1 MEKYILEL
9 KDIKKDYKLAD
20 NVVPALKGVSI
31 AFRHNEF
38 VSILGPSGCG
48 KTTLLNIIGGLDQYT
63 SGDLFIKGQSTKK
76 FRSGDWDTYRNHSIG
91 FVFQSYN
98 LIPHLT
104 VLGNVELALTLAGIS
119 SKERKKRAM
128 AVLERVGLKNE
139 YKKRPNQLS
148 GGQMQRVAIARA
160 LVNNPEILLADEPTG
175 ALDSKTSVEV
185 MELIKDISKERLVIM
200 VTHNNEIAQKYS
212 SRIIKLLDGKVVDDN
227 NPPSENE
234 KAIDRV
240 VSTLLINE
248 PNLSKKEQKL
258 QKNDKKV
265 FKKKKS
271 SMSIFTA
278 FMLSLKNLI
287 TKKGRTIL
295 TSVAGSIGII
305 GVALVLA
312 ISNGFTNYINK
323 MQTDTLGGYPIAV
336 STVAIDYSSLNSF
349 MGQDNKVGTEKDDDS
364 IGVYNPSTIIAK
376 LGNYN
381 FISDKFVNYI
391 NNYIEED
398 NKKGDKKSLSSVQFT
413 YATNLKILTEGKD
426 GIVFVDT
433 TPTTSSIYGTTS
445 SLFYEGL
452 DEKDFVLS
460 NYDIVEGK
468 YPENKN
474 EVLLVLNSTGALS
487 TDMLNNLGINFS
499 VNEAGEY
506 NRILYSD
513 IIGKTYKL
521 VTNDDYYKPVYD
533 GEGNLT
539 DFSTIAKSDYQTV
552 YDGASETLSICGVM
566 KPREDIVVEVF
577 DAGVMYLPELA
588 SFYQETCKNSTI
600 VQKSVAD
607 GKFYV
612 PFTVDI
618 SELKGFGL
626 GIQNFNT
633 PAEIVGFVKSAF
645 DIDMTAQ
652 EAMNLGLQ
660 MVGASTIPT
669 GIYLYPKDFEGKAEV
684 LKLIDDWNN
693 SEDGAHNKIIYTDAT
708 EVLTG
713 TLGELINIISY
724 VLIAFAAISLLVSS
738 IMIGIITYVSVVE
751 RTKEIGV
758 LRSIGA
764 RKRDIA
770 RVFNAETFIVGFA
783 AGIIGVVLTFILCF
797 PVNAII
803 ASVSGLKNIAVLKFS
818 HALLLIAVSFVLTLI
833 SGLIP
838 ARIASKKDPVVAL
851 RSE

>member
-1 MEKYILEL
+1 MGKYILEL

-20 NVVPALKGVSI
+20 NVVPALKGVSM

-48 KTTLLNIIGGLDQYT
+48 KTTMLNIIGGLDQYT
-63 SGDLFIKGQSTKK
+63 SGDLIIKGQSTKK
-76 FRSGDWDTYRNHSIG
+76 FKGGDWDTYRNHSIG

-98 LIPHLT
+98 LIPHLS

-119 SKERKKRAM
+119 SKERKQRAM

-139 YKKRPNQLS
+139 CKKRPNQLS

-175 ALDSKTSVEV
+175 ALDSKTSVQI
-185 MELIKDISKERLVIM
+185 MELIKEISKERLVIM
-200 VTHNNEIAQKYS
+200 VTHNTELAEKYS
-212 SRIIKLLDGKVVDDN
+212 SRIIKLLDGKVIDDS
-227 NPPSENE
+227 NPPSENDDALE
-234 KAIDRV
+234 RIIE
-240 VSTLLINE
+240 TLPQNAQ
-248 PNLSKKEQKL
+248 NL
-258 QKNDKKV
+258 QKNDKKA

-271 SMSIFTA
+271 SMSVFTA

-336 STVAIDYSSLNSF
+336 STVAIDYSSLSSF
-349 MGQDNKVGTEKDDDS
+349 MGESNKVGTSEEEGS
-364 IGVYNPSTIIAK
+364 FGVYNPSTIIAK
-376 LGNYN
+376 MGNYN
-381 FISDKFVNYI
+381 FISDKFVKYI
-391 NNYIEED
+391 NDYIEED
-398 NKKGDKKSLSSVQFT
+398 NKKGDRKSLSSVQFT
-413 YATNLKILTEGKD
+413 YATNLKVLTEGSE
-426 GIVFVDT
+426 GVVFVDT
-433 TPTTSSIYGTTS
+433 KPTTSSIYGTSS

-452 DEKDFVLS
+452 SDKDFVLS

-487 TDMLNNLGINFS
+487 TDMLTKLGIAVS
-499 VNEAGEY
+499 VNSEGEY
-506 NRILYSD
+506 ERILYSD
-513 IIGKTYKL
+513 VIGKTYK
-521 VTNDDYYKPVYD
+521 VISNDTYYTPVYD
-533 GEGNLT
+533 SEGNVT
-539 DFSTIAKSDYQTV
+539 EFSTLAKADYQTAF
-552 YDGASETLSICGVM
+552 DGASETLSICGVM

-577 DAGVMYLPELA
+577 DAGIMYLPELA
-588 SFYQETCKNSTI
+588 TSYQQDCKNSLI
-600 VQKSVAD
+600 VQKSIDD

-626 GIQNFNT
+626 GIQNFNK
-633 PAEIVGFVKSAF
+633 PAEIVGFVKSSF
-645 DIDMTAQ
+645 DIDMTAE
-652 EAMNLGLQ
+652 EATNLGLQ

-669 GIYLYPKDFEGKAEV
+669 GIYLYPKNFDGKAEV
-684 LKLIDDWNN
+684 LKLIDDWNA
-693 SEDGAHNKIIYTDAT
+693 SENGAHNKIVYTDAT

-770 RVFNAETFIVGFA
+770 RVFNAETFIIGLFA
-783 AGIIGVVLTFILCF
+783 GLIGVVLTYILCF

-803 ASVSGLKNIAVLKFS
+803 AKVSGGLKNIAVLKFD
-818 HALLLIAVSFVLTLI
+818 HALILIAVSFVLTLI

>member
-1 MEKYILEL
+1 MGKYILEL

-20 NVVPALKGVSI
+20 NVVPALKGVSM

-48 KTTLLNIIGGLDQYT
+48 KTTMLNIIGGLDQYT
-63 SGDLFIKGQSTKK
+63 SGDLIIKGQSTKK
-76 FRSGDWDTYRNHSIG
+76 FKGGDWDTYRNHSIG

-98 LIPHLT
+98 LIPHLS

-119 SKERKKRAM
+119 SKERKQRAM
-128 AVLERVGLKNE
+128 VVLERVGLKNE
-139 YKKRPNQLS
+139 CKKRPNQLS

-175 ALDSKTSVEV
+175 ALDSKTSVQI
-185 MELIKDISKERLVIM
+185 MELIKEISKERLVIM
-200 VTHNNEIAQKYS
+200 VTHNTELAEKYS
-212 SRIIKLLDGKVVDDN
+212 SRIIKLLDGKVVDDS
-227 NPPSENE
+227 NPPSENDDALE
-234 KAIDRV
+234 RIIE
-240 VSTLLINE
+240 TLPQNAQ
-248 PNLSKKEQKL
+248 NL
-258 QKNDKKV
+258 QKNDKKA

-271 SMSIFTA
+271 SMSVFTA

-336 STVAIDYSSLNSF
+336 STVAIDYSSLSSF
-349 MGQDNKVGTEKDDDS
+349 MGESNKVGTSEEEGS
-364 IGVYNPSTIIAK
+364 FGVYNPSTIIAK
-376 LGNYN
+376 MGNYN
-381 FISDKFVNYI
+381 FISDKFVKYI
-391 NNYIEED
+391 NDYIEED
-398 NKKGDKKSLSSVQFT
+398 NKKGDRKSLSSVQFT
-413 YATNLKILTEGKD
+413 YATNLKVLTEGSE
-426 GIVFVDT
+426 GIIFVDT
-433 TPTTSSIYGTTS
+433 KPTTSSIYGTSS

-452 DEKDFVLS
+452 ADKDFVLS

-487 TDMLNNLGINFS
+487 TDMLTKLGIAVS
-499 VNEAGEY
+499 VNSEGEY
-506 NRILYSD
+506 ERILYSD
-513 IIGKTYKL
+513 VIGKTYK
-521 VTNDDYYKPVYD
+521 VISNDTYYTPVYD
-533 GEGNLT
+533 SEGNVT
-539 DFSTIAKSDYQTV
+539 EFSTLAKADYQTAF
-552 YDGASETLSICGVM
+552 DGASETLSICGVM

-577 DAGVMYLPELA
+577 DSGIMYLPELA
-588 SFYQETCKNSTI
+588 TSYQQECKNSLI
-600 VQKSVAD
+600 VKKSIED

-633 PAEIVGFVKSAF
+633 PAEIVGFVKSSF
-645 DIDMTAQ
+645 DIDMTAE
-652 EAMNLGLQ
+652 EATNLGLQ

-669 GIYLYPKDFEGKAEV
+669 GIYLYPKDFDGKAEV
-684 LKLIDDWNN
+684 LKLIDDWNA
-693 SEDGAHNKIIYTDAT
+693 SENGAHNKIVYTDAT

-770 RVFNAETFIVGFA
+770 RVFNAETFIIGLFA
-783 AGIIGVVLTFILCF
+783 GLIGVVLTYILCF

-803 ASVSGLKNIAVLKFS
+803 AKVSGGLKNIAVLKFD
-818 HALLLIAVSFVLTLI
+818 HALILIAVSFVLTLI

>member
-1 MEKYILEL
+1 MGKYILEL

-20 NVVPALKGVSI
+20 NVVPALKGVSM

-48 KTTLLNIIGGLDQYT
+48 KTTMLNIIGGLDQYT
-63 SGDLFIKGQSTKK
+63 SGDLIIKGQSTKK
-76 FRSGDWDTYRNHSIG
+76 FKGGDWDTYRNHSIG
-91 FVFQSYN
+91 FVFQGYN
-98 LIPHLT
+98 LIPHLS

-119 SKERKKRAM
+119 SKERKQRAM

-139 YKKRPNQLS
+139 CKKRPNQLS

-175 ALDSKTSVEV
+175 ALDSKTSVQI
-185 MELIKDISKERLVIM
+185 MELIKEISKERLVIM
-200 VTHNNEIAQKYS
+200 VTHNTELAEKYS
-212 SRIIKLLDGKVVDDN
+212 SRIIKLLDGKVIDDS
-227 NPPSENE
+227 NPPSENDDALE
-234 KAIDRV
+234 RIIE
-240 VSTLLINE
+240 TLPQNAQ
-248 PNLSKKEQKL
+248 NL
-258 QKNDKKV
+258 QKNDKKA

-271 SMSIFTA
+271 SMSVFTA

-336 STVAIDYSSLNSF
+336 STVAIDYSSLSSF
-349 MGQDNKVGTEKDDDS
+349 MGESNKVGTSEEEGS
-364 IGVYNPSTIIAK
+364 FGVYNPSTIIAK
-376 LGNYN
+376 MGNYN
-381 FISDKFVNYI
+381 FISDKFVKYI
-391 NNYIEED
+391 NDYIEED
-398 NKKGDKKSLSSVQFT
+398 NKKGDRKSLSSVQFT
-413 YATNLKILTEGKD
+413 YATNLKVLTEGSE
-426 GIVFVDT
+426 GIIFVDT
-433 TPTTSSIYGTTS
+433 KPTTSSIYGTSS

-452 DEKDFVLS
+452 ADKDFVLS

-487 TDMLNNLGINFS
+487 TDMLTKLGIAVS
-499 VNEAGEY
+499 VNSEGEY
-506 NRILYSD
+506 ERILYSD
-513 IIGKTYKL
+513 VIGKTYK
-521 VTNDDYYKPVYD
+521 VISNDTYYTPVYD
-533 GEGNLT
+533 SEGNVT
-539 DFSTIAKSDYQTV
+539 EFSTLAKADYQTAF
-552 YDGASETLSICGVM
+552 DGASETLSICGVM
-566 KPREDIVVEVF
+566 KPRKDIVVEVF
-577 DAGVMYLPELA
+577 DAGIMYLPELA
-588 SFYQETCKNSTI
+588 TSYQQDCKNSLI
-600 VQKSVAD
+600 VQKSIDD

-633 PAEIVGFVKSAF
+633 PAEIVGFVKSSF
-645 DIDMTAQ
+645 DIDMTAE
-652 EAMNLGLQ
+652 EATNLGLQ

-669 GIYLYPKDFEGKAEV
+669 GIYLYPKDFDGKAEV
-684 LKLIDDWNN
+684 LKLIDDWNA
-693 SEDGAHNKIIYTDAT
+693 SENGAHNKIVYTDAT

-770 RVFNAETFIVGFA
+770 RVFNAETFIIGLFA
-783 AGIIGVVLTFILCF
+783 GLIGVVLTYILCF

-803 ASVSGLKNIAVLKFS
+803 AKVSGGLKNIAVLKFD
-818 HALLLIAVSFVLTLI
+818 HALILIAVSFVLTLI

>member
-1 MEKYILEL
+1 MGKYILEL

-20 NVVPALKGVSI
+20 NVVPALKGVSM

-48 KTTLLNIIGGLDQYT
+48 KTTMLNIIGGLDQYT
-63 SGDLFIKGQSTKK
+63 SGDLIIKGQSTKK
-76 FRSGDWDTYRNHSIG
+76 FKGGDWDTYRNHSIG

-98 LIPHLT
+98 LIPHLS

-119 SKERKKRAM
+119 SKERKQRAM
-128 AVLERVGLKNE
+128 AVIERVGLKNE
-139 YKKRPNQLS
+139 CKKRPNQLS

-175 ALDSKTSVEV
+175 ALDSKTSVQI
-185 MELIKDISKERLVIM
+185 MELIKEISKERLVIM
-200 VTHNNEIAQKYS
+200 VTHNTELAEKYS
-212 SRIIKLLDGKVVDDN
+212 SRIIKLLDGKVIDDS
-227 NPPSENE
+227 NPPSENDDALE
-234 KAIDRV
+234 RIIE
-240 VSTLLINE
+240 TLPQNAQ
-248 PNLSKKEQKL
+248 NL
-258 QKNDKKV
+258 QKNDKKA

-271 SMSIFTA
+271 SMSVFTA

-336 STVAIDYSSLNSF
+336 STVAIDYSSLSSF
-349 MGQDNKVGTEKDDDS
+349 MGESNKVGTSEEEGS
-364 IGVYNPSTIIAK
+364 FGVYNPSTIIAK
-376 LGNYN
+376 MGNYN
-381 FISDKFVNYI
+381 FISDKFVKYI
-391 NNYIEED
+391 NDYIEED
-398 NKKGDKKSLSSVQFT
+398 NKKGDRKSLSSIQFT
-413 YATNLKILTEGKD
+413 YATNLKVLTEGSE
-426 GIVFVDT
+426 GVIFVDT
-433 TPTTSSIYGTTS
+433 KPTTSSIYGTSS

-452 DEKDFVLS
+452 ADKDFVLS

-487 TDMLNNLGINFS
+487 TDMLTKLGIAVS
-499 VNEAGEY
+499 VNSEGEY
-506 NRILYSD
+506 ERILYSD
-513 IIGKTYKL
+513 VVGKTYK
-521 VTNDDYYKPVYD
+521 VISNDTYYTPVYD
-533 GEGNLT
+533 SEGNVT
-539 DFSTIAKSDYQTV
+539 EFSTLAKADYQTAF
-552 YDGASETLSICGVM
+552 DGASETLSICGVM
-566 KPREDIVVEVF
+566 KPRKDIVVEVF
-577 DAGVMYLPELA
+577 DAGIMYLPELA
-588 SFYQETCKNSTI
+588 TSYQQDCKNSLI
-600 VQKSVAD
+600 VQKSIDD

-633 PAEIVGFVKSAF
+633 PAEIVGFVKSSF
-645 DIDMTAQ
+645 DIDMTAE
-652 EAMNLGLQ
+652 EATNLGLQ

-669 GIYLYPKDFEGKAEV
+669 GIYLYPKNFDGKAEV
-684 LKLIDDWNN
+684 LKLIDDWNA
-693 SEDGAHNKIIYTDAT
+693 SENGAHNKIVYTDAT

-770 RVFNAETFIVGFA
+770 RVFNAETFIIGLFA
-783 AGIIGVVLTFILCF
+783 GLIGVVLTYILCF

-803 ASVSGLKNIAVLKFS
+803 AKVSGGLKNIAVLKFD
-818 HALLLIAVSFVLTLI
+818 HALILIAVSFVLTLI

>member
-1 MEKYILEL
+1 MGKYILEL

-20 NVVPALKGVSI
+20 NVVPALKGVSM

-48 KTTLLNIIGGLDQYT
+48 KTTMLNIIGGLDQYT
-63 SGDLFIKGQSTKK
+63 SGDLIIKGQSTKK
-76 FRSGDWDTYRNHSIG
+76 FKGGDWDTYRNHSIG

-98 LIPHLT
+98 LIPHLS

-119 SKERKKRAM
+119 SKERKQRAM
-128 AVLERVGLKNE
+128 VVLERVGLKNE
-139 YKKRPNQLS
+139 CKKRPNQLS

-175 ALDSKTSVEV
+175 ALDSKTSVQI
-185 MELIKDISKERLVIM
+185 MELIKEISKERLVIM
-200 VTHNNEIAQKYS
+200 VTHNTELAEKYS
-212 SRIIKLLDGKVVDDN
+212 SRIIKLLDGKVVDDS
-227 NPPSENE
+227 NPPSENDDALE
-234 KAIDRV
+234 RIIE
-240 VSTLLINE
+240 TLPQNAQ
-248 PNLSKKEQKL
+248 NL
-258 QKNDKKV
+258 QKNDKKA

-271 SMSIFTA
+271 SMSVFTA

-336 STVAIDYSSLNSF
+336 STVAIDYSSLSSF
-349 MGQDNKVGTEKDDDS
+349 MGESNKVGTSEEEGS
-364 IGVYNPSTIIAK
+364 FGVYNPSTIIAK
-376 LGNYN
+376 MGNYN
-381 FISDKFVNYI
+381 FISDKFVKYI
-391 NNYIEED
+391 NDYIEED
-398 NKKGDKKSLSSVQFT
+398 NKKGDRKSLSSVQFT
-413 YATNLKILTEGKD
+413 YATNLKVLTEGSE
-426 GIVFVDT
+426 GIIFVDT
-433 TPTTSSIYGTTS
+433 KPTTSSIYGTSS

-452 DEKDFVLS
+452 ADKDFVLS

-487 TDMLNNLGINFS
+487 TDMLTKLGIAVS
-499 VNEAGEY
+499 VNSEGEY
-506 NRILYSD
+506 ERILYSD
-513 IIGKTYKL
+513 VIGKTYK
-521 VTNDDYYKPVYD
+521 VISNDTYYTPVYD
-533 GEGNLT
+533 SEGNVT
-539 DFSTIAKSDYQTV
+539 EFSTLAKADYQTAF
-552 YDGASETLSICGVM
+552 DGASETLSICGVM

-577 DAGVMYLPELA
+577 DAGIMYLPELA
-588 SFYQETCKNSTI
+588 TSYQQDCKNSLI
-600 VQKSVAD
+600 VKKSIED

-633 PAEIVGFVKSAF
+633 PAEIVGFVKSSF
-645 DIDMTAQ
+645 DIDMTAE
-652 EAMNLGLQ
+652 EATNLGLQ

-669 GIYLYPKDFEGKAEV
+669 GIYLYPKDFDGKAEV
-684 LKLIDDWNN
+684 LKLIDDWNA
-693 SEDGAHNKIIYTDAT
+693 SENGAHNKIVYTDAT

-770 RVFNAETFIVGFA
+770 RVFNAETFIIGLFA
-783 AGIIGVVLTFILCF
+783 GLIGVVLTYILCF

-803 ASVSGLKNIAVLKFS
+803 AKVSGGLKNIAVLKFD
-818 HALLLIAVSFVLTLI
+818 HALILIAVSFVLTLI

>member
-1 MEKYILEL
+1 MGKYILEL

-20 NVVPALKGVSI
+20 NVVPALKGVSM

-48 KTTLLNIIGGLDQYT
+48 KTTMLNIIGGLDQYT
-63 SGDLFIKGQSTKK
+63 SGDLIIKGQSTKK
-76 FRSGDWDTYRNHSIG
+76 FKGGDWDTYRNHSIG
-91 FVFQSYN
+91 FVFQGYN
-98 LIPHLT
+98 LIPHLS

-119 SKERKKRAM
+119 SKERKQRAM

-139 YKKRPNQLS
+139 CKKRPNQLS

-175 ALDSKTSVEV
+175 ALDSKTSVQI
-185 MELIKDISKERLVIM
+185 MELIKEISKERLVIM
-200 VTHNNEIAQKYS
+200 VTHNTELAEKYS
-212 SRIIKLLDGKVVDDN
+212 SRIIKLLDGKVIDDS
-227 NPPSENE
+227 NPPSENDDALE
-234 KAIDRV
+234 RIIE
-240 VSTLLINE
+240 TLPQNAQ
-248 PNLSKKEQKL
+248 NL
-258 QKNDKKV
+258 QKNDKKA

-336 STVAIDYSSLNSF
+336 STVAIDYSSLSSF
-349 MGQDNKVGTEKDDDS
+349 MGESNKVGTSEEEGS
-364 IGVYNPSTIIAK
+364 FGVYNPSTIIAK
-376 LGNYN
+376 MGNYN
-381 FISDKFVNYI
+381 FISDKFVKYI
-391 NNYIEED
+391 NDYIEED
-398 NKKGDKKSLSSVQFT
+398 NKKGDRKSLSSVQFT
-413 YATNLKILTEGKD
+413 YATNLKVLTEGSE
-426 GIVFVDT
+426 GIIFVDT
-433 TPTTSSIYGTTS
+433 KPTTSSIYGTSS

-452 DEKDFVLS
+452 SDKDFVLS

-474 EVLLVLNSTGALS
+474 EVLLVLDSTGALS
-487 TDMLNNLGINFS
+487 TDMLTKLGIAVS
-499 VNEAGEY
+499 VNSEGEY
-506 NRILYSD
+506 ERILYSD
-513 IIGKTYKL
+513 VIGKTYK
-521 VTNDDYYKPVYD
+521 VISNDTYYTPVYD
-533 GEGNLT
+533 SEGNVT
-539 DFSTIAKSDYQTV
+539 EFSTLAKADYQTAF
-552 YDGASETLSICGVM
+552 DGASETLSICGVM
-566 KPREDIVVEVF
+566 KPRKDIVVEVF
-577 DAGVMYLPELA
+577 DAGIMYLPELA
-588 SFYQETCKNSTI
+588 TSYQQDCKNSLI
-600 VQKSVAD
+600 VQKSIDD

-633 PAEIVGFVKSAF
+633 PAEIVGFVKSSF
-645 DIDMTAQ
+645 DIDMTAE
-652 EAMNLGLQ
+652 EATNLGLQ

-669 GIYLYPKDFEGKAEV
+669 GIYLYPKDFDGKAEV
-684 LKLIDDWNN
+684 LKLIDDWNA
-693 SEDGAHNKIIYTDAT
+693 SENGAHNKIVYTDAT

-770 RVFNAETFIVGFA
+770 RVFNAETFIIGLFA
-783 AGIIGVVLTFILCF
+783 GLIGVVLTYILCF

-803 ASVSGLKNIAVLKFS
+803 AKVSGGLKNIAVLKFD
-818 HALLLIAVSFVLTLI
+818 HALILIAVSFVLTLI

>member
-1 MEKYILEL
+1 MGKYILEL

-20 NVVPALKGVSI
+20 NVVPALKGVSM

-48 KTTLLNIIGGLDQYT
+48 KTTMLNIIGGLDQYT
-63 SGDLFIKGQSTKK
+63 SGDLIIKGQSTKK
-76 FRSGDWDTYRNHSIG
+76 FKGGDWDTYRNHSIG

-98 LIPHLT
+98 LIPHLS

-119 SKERKKRAM
+119 SKERKQRAM

-139 YKKRPNQLS
+139 CKKRPNQLS

-175 ALDSKTSVEV
+175 ALDSKTSVQI
-185 MELIKDISKERLVIM
+185 MELIKEISKERLVIM
-200 VTHNNEIAQKYS
+200 VTHNTELAEKYS
-212 SRIIKLLDGKVVDDN
+212 SRIIKLLDGKVIDDS
-227 NPPSENE
+227 NPPSENDDALE
-234 KAIDRV
+234 RIIE
-240 VSTLLINE
+240 TLPQNAQ
-248 PNLSKKEQKL
+248 NL
-258 QKNDKKV
+258 QKNDKKA

-271 SMSIFTA
+271 SMSVFTA

-336 STVAIDYSSLNSF
+336 STVAIDYSSLSSF
-349 MGQDNKVGTEKDDDS
+349 MGESNKVGTSEEEGS
-364 IGVYNPSTIIAK
+364 FGVYNPSTIIAK
-376 LGNYN
+376 MGNYN
-381 FISDKFVNYI
+381 FISDKFVKYI
-391 NNYIEED
+391 NDYIEED
-398 NKKGDKKSLSSVQFT
+398 NKKGDRKSLSSVQFT
-413 YATNLKILTEGKD
+413 YATNLKVLTEGSE
-426 GIVFVDT
+426 GIIFVDT
-433 TPTTSSIYGTTS
+433 KPTTSSIYGTSS

-452 DEKDFVLS
+452 ADKDFVLS

-487 TDMLNNLGINFS
+487 TDMLTKLGIAVS
-499 VNEAGEY
+499 VNSEGEY
-506 NRILYSD
+506 ERILYSD
-513 IIGKTYKL
+513 VIGKTYK
-521 VTNDDYYKPVYD
+521 VISNDTYYTPVYD
-533 GEGNLT
+533 SEGNVT
-539 DFSTIAKSDYQTV
+539 EFSTLAKADYQTAF
-552 YDGASETLSICGVM
+552 DGASETLSICGVM

-577 DAGVMYLPELA
+577 DAGIMYLPELA
-588 SFYQETCKNSTI
+588 TSYQQDCKNSLI
-600 VQKSVAD
+600 VQKSIDD

-633 PAEIVGFVKSAF
+633 PAEIVGFVKSSF
-645 DIDMTAQ
+645 DIDMTAE
-652 EAMNLGLQ
+652 EATNLGLQ

-669 GIYLYPKDFEGKAEV
+669 GIYLYPKNFDGKAEV
-684 LKLIDDWNN
+684 LKLIDDWNA
-693 SEDGAHNKIIYTDAT
+693 SENGAHNKIVYTDAT

-770 RVFNAETFIVGFA
+770 RVFNAETFIIGLFA
-783 AGIIGVVLTFILCF
+783 GLIGVVLTYILCF

-803 ASVSGLKNIAVLKFS
+803 AKVSGGLKNIAVLKFD
-818 HALLLIAVSFVLTLI
+818 HALILIAVSFVLTLI

>member
-1 MEKYILEL
+1 MGKYILEL

-20 NVVPALKGVSI
+20 NVVPALKGVSM

-48 KTTLLNIIGGLDQYT
+48 KTTMLNIIGGLDQYT
-63 SGDLFIKGQSTKK
+63 SGDLIIKGQSTKK
-76 FRSGDWDTYRNHSIG
+76 FKGGDWDTYRNHSIG

-98 LIPHLT
+98 LIPHLS

-119 SKERKKRAM
+119 SKERKQRAM

-139 YKKRPNQLS
+139 CKKRPNQLS

-175 ALDSKTSVEV
+175 ALDSKTSVQI
-185 MELIKDISKERLVIM
+185 MELIKEISKERLVIM
-200 VTHNNEIAQKYS
+200 VTHNTELAEKYS
-212 SRIIKLLDGKVVDDN
+212 SRIIKLLDGKVIDDS
-227 NPPSENE
+227 NPPSENDDVLE
-234 KAIDRV
+234 RIIESLPQNAQ
-240 VSTLLINE
+240 N
-248 PNLSKKEQKL
+248 L
-258 QKNDKKV
+258 QKNDKKA

-271 SMSIFTA
+271 SMSVFTA

-336 STVAIDYSSLNSF
+336 STVAIDYSSLSSF
-349 MGQDNKVGTEKDDDS
+349 MGESNKVGTSEEEGS
-364 IGVYNPSTIIAK
+364 FGVYNPSTIIAK
-376 LGNYN
+376 MGNYN
-381 FISDKFVNYI
+381 FISDKFVKYI
-391 NNYIEED
+391 NDYIEED
-398 NKKGDKKSLSSVQFT
+398 NKKGDRKSLSSVQFT
-413 YATNLKILTEGKD
+413 YATNLKVLTEGSE
-426 GIVFVDT
+426 GIIFVDT
-433 TPTTSSIYGTTS
+433 KPTTSSIYGTSS

-452 DEKDFVLS
+452 ADKDFVLS

-487 TDMLNNLGINFS
+487 TDMLTKLGIAVS
-499 VNEAGEY
+499 VNSEGEY
-506 NRILYSD
+506 ERILYSD
-513 IIGKTYKL
+513 VIGKTYK
-521 VTNDDYYKPVYD
+521 VISNDTYYTPVYD
-533 GEGNLT
+533 SEGNVT
-539 DFSTIAKSDYQTV
+539 EFSTLAKADYQTAF
-552 YDGASETLSICGVM
+552 DWASETLSICGVM
-566 KPREDIVVEVF
+566 KPRKDIVVEVF
-577 DAGVMYLPELA
+577 DAGIMYLPELA
-588 SFYQETCKNSTI
+588 TSYQQDCKNSLI
-600 VQKSVAD
+600 VKKSIED

-633 PAEIVGFVKSAF
+633 PAEIVGFVKSSF
-645 DIDMTAQ
+645 DIDMTAE
-652 EAMNLGLQ
+652 EATNLGLQ

-669 GIYLYPKDFEGKAEV
+669 GIYLYPKDFDGKAEV
-684 LKLIDDWNN
+684 LKLIDDWNA
-693 SEDGAHNKIIYTDAT
+693 SEDGAHNKIVYTDAT

-770 RVFNAETFIVGFA
+770 RVFNAETFIIGLFA
-783 AGIIGVVLTFILCF
+783 GLIGVVLTYILCF

-803 ASVSGLKNIAVLKFS
+803 AKVSGGLKNIAVLKFD
-818 HALLLIAVSFVLTLI
+818 HALILIAVSFVLTLI

>member
-1 MEKYILEL
+1 MGKYILEL

-20 NVVPALKGVSI
+20 NVVPALKGVSM

-48 KTTLLNIIGGLDQYT
+48 KTTMLNIIGGLDQYT
-63 SGDLFIKGQSTKK
+63 SGDLIIKGQSTKK
-76 FRSGDWDTYRNHSIG
+76 FKGGDWDTYRNHSIG

-98 LIPHLT
+98 LIPHLS

-119 SKERKKRAM
+119 SKERKQRAM

-139 YKKRPNQLS
+139 CKKRPNQLS

-175 ALDSKTSVEV
+175 ALDSKTSVQI
-185 MELIKDISKERLVIM
+185 MELIKEISKERLVIM
-200 VTHNNEIAQKYS
+200 VTHNTELAEKYS
-212 SRIIKLLDGKVVDDN
+212 SRIIKLLDGKVIDDS
-227 NPPSENE
+227 NPPSENDDALE
-234 KAIDRV
+234 RIIE
-240 VSTLLINE
+240 TLPQNAQ
-248 PNLSKKEQKL
+248 NL
-258 QKNDKKV
+258 QKNDKKA

-271 SMSIFTA
+271 SMSVFTA

-336 STVAIDYSSLNSF
+336 STVAIDYSSLSSF
-349 MGQDNKVGTEKDDDS
+349 MGESNKVGTSEEEGS
-364 IGVYNPSTIIAK
+364 FGVYNPSTIIAK
-376 LGNYN
+376 MGNYN
-381 FISDKFVNYI
+381 FISDKFVKYI
-391 NNYIEED
+391 NDYIEED
-398 NKKGDKKSLSSVQFT
+398 NKKGDRKSLSSVQFT
-413 YATNLKILTEGKD
+413 YATNLKVLTEGSE
-426 GIVFVDT
+426 GVVFVDT
-433 TPTTSSIYGTTS
+433 KPTTSSIYGTSS

-452 DEKDFVLS
+452 SDKDFVLS

-487 TDMLNNLGINFS
+487 TDMLTKLGIAVS
-499 VNEAGEY
+499 VNSEGEY
-506 NRILYSD
+506 ERILYSD
-513 IIGKTYKL
+513 VIGKTYK
-521 VTNDDYYKPVYD
+521 VISNDTYYTPVYD
-533 GEGNLT
+533 SEGNVT
-539 DFSTIAKSDYQTV
+539 EFSTLAKADYQTAF
-552 YDGASETLSICGVM
+552 DGASETLSICGVM

-577 DAGVMYLPELA
+577 DAGIMYLPELA
-588 SFYQETCKNSTI
+588 TSYQQDCKNSLI
-600 VQKSVAD
+600 VQKSIDD

-633 PAEIVGFVKSAF
+633 PAEIVGFVKSSF
-645 DIDMTAQ
+645 DIDMTAE
-652 EAMNLGLQ
+652 EATNLGLQ

-669 GIYLYPKDFEGKAEV
+669 GIYLYPKNFDGKAEV
-684 LKLIDDWNN
+684 LKLIDDWNA
-693 SEDGAHNKIIYTDAT
+693 SENGAHNKIVYTDAT

-770 RVFNAETFIVGFA
+770 RVFNAETFIIGLFA
-783 AGIIGVVLTFILCF
+783 GLIGVVLTYILCF

-803 ASVSGLKNIAVLKFS
+803 AKVSGGLKNIAVLKFN
-818 HALLLIAVSFVLTLI
+818 HALILIAVSFVLTLI

>member
-1 MEKYILEL
+1 MGKYILEL

-20 NVVPALKGVSI
+20 NVVPALKGVSM

-48 KTTLLNIIGGLDQYT
+48 KTTMLNIIGGLDQYT
-63 SGDLFIKGQSTKK
+63 SGDLIIKGQSTKK
-76 FRSGDWDTYRNHSIG
+76 FKGGDWDTYRNHSIG
-91 FVFQSYN
+91 FVFQGYN
-98 LIPHLT
+98 LIPHLS

-119 SKERKKRAM
+119 SKERKQRAM

-139 YKKRPNQLS
+139 CKKRPNQLS

-175 ALDSKTSVEV
+175 ALDSKTSVQI
-185 MELIKDISKERLVIM
+185 MELIKEISKERLVIM
-200 VTHNNEIAQKYS
+200 VTHNTELAEKYS
-212 SRIIKLLDGKVVDDN
+212 SRIIKLLDGKVIDDS
-227 NPPSENE
+227 NPPSENDDALE
-234 KAIDRV
+234 RIIE
-240 VSTLLINE
+240 TLPQNAQ
-248 PNLSKKEQKL
+248 NL
-258 QKNDKKV
+258 QKNDKKA

-336 STVAIDYSSLNSF
+336 STVAIDYSSLSSF
-349 MGQDNKVGTEKDDDS
+349 MGESNKVGTSEEEGS
-364 IGVYNPSTIIAK
+364 FGVYNPSTIIAK
-376 LGNYN
+376 MGNYN
-381 FISDKFVNYI
+381 FISDKFVKYI
-391 NNYIEED
+391 NDYIEED
-398 NKKGDKKSLSSVQFT
+398 NKKGDRKSLSSVQFT
-413 YATNLKILTEGKD
+413 YATNLKVLTEGSE
-426 GIVFVDT
+426 GIIFVDT
-433 TPTTSSIYGTTS
+433 KPTTSSIYGTSS

-452 DEKDFVLS
+452 ADKDFVLS

-474 EVLLVLNSTGALS
+474 EVLLVLDSTGALS
-487 TDMLNNLGINFS
+487 TDMLTKLGIAVS
-499 VNEAGEY
+499 VNSEGEY
-506 NRILYSD
+506 ERILYSD
-513 IIGKTYKL
+513 VIGKTYK
-521 VTNDDYYKPVYD
+521 VISNDTYYTPVYD
-533 GEGNLT
+533 SEGNVT
-539 DFSTIAKSDYQTV
+539 EFSTLAKADYQTAF
-552 YDGASETLSICGVM
+552 DGASETLSICGVM

-577 DAGVMYLPELA
+577 DAGIMYLPELA
-588 SFYQETCKNSTI
+588 TSYQQDCKNSLI
-600 VQKSVAD
+600 VQKSIDD

-633 PAEIVGFVKSAF
+633 PAEIVGFVKSSF
-645 DIDMTAQ
+645 DIDMTAE
-652 EAMNLGLQ
+652 EATNLGLQ

-669 GIYLYPKDFEGKAEV
+669 GIYLYPKNFDGKAEV
-684 LKLIDDWNN
+684 LKLIDDWNA
-693 SEDGAHNKIIYTDAT
+693 SENGAHNKIVYTDAT

-770 RVFNAETFIVGFA
+770 RVFNAETFIIGLFA
-783 AGIIGVVLTFILCF
+783 GLIGVVLTYILCF

-803 ASVSGLKNIAVLKFS
+803 AKVSGGLKNIAVLKFN
-818 HALLLIAVSFVLTLI
+818 HALILIAVSFVLTLI

>member
-1 MEKYILEL
+1 MGKYILEL

-20 NVVPALKGVSI
+20 NVVPALKGVSM

-48 KTTLLNIIGGLDQYT
+48 KTTMLNIIGGLDQYT
-63 SGDLFIKGQSTKK
+63 SGDLIIKGQSTKK
-76 FRSGDWDTYRNHSIG
+76 FKGGDWDTYRNHSIG
-91 FVFQSYN
+91 FIFQSYN
-98 LIPHLT
+98 LIPHLS

-119 SKERKKRAM
+119 SKERKQRAM

-139 YKKRPNQLS
+139 CKKRPNQLS

-175 ALDSKTSVEV
+175 ALDSKTSVQI
-185 MELIKDISKERLVIM
+185 MELIKEISKERLVIM
-200 VTHNNEIAQKYS
+200 VTHNTELAEKYS
-212 SRIIKLLDGKVVDDN
+212 SRIIKLLDGKVIDDS
-227 NPPSENE
+227 NPPSENDDALE
-234 KAIDRV
+234 RIIESLPQNAQ
-240 VSTLLINE
+240 N
-248 PNLSKKEQKL
+248 L
-258 QKNDKKV
+258 QKNDKKA

-271 SMSIFTA
+271 SMSVFTA

-336 STVAIDYSSLNSF
+336 STVAIDYSSLSSF
-349 MGQDNKVGTEKDDDS
+349 MGESNKVGTSEEEGS
-364 IGVYNPSTIIAK
+364 FGVYNPSTIIAK
-376 LGNYN
+376 MGNYN
-381 FISDKFVNYI
+381 FISDKFVKYI
-391 NNYIEED
+391 NDYIEED
-398 NKKGDKKSLSSVQFT
+398 NKKADRKSLSSVQFA
-413 YATNLKILTEGKD
+413 YATNLKVLTEGSE
-426 GIVFVDT
+426 GIIFVDT
-433 TPTTSSIYGTTS
+433 KPTTSSIYGTSS

-452 DEKDFVLS
+452 ADKDFVLS

-487 TDMLNNLGINFS
+487 TDMLTKLGIAVS
-499 VNEAGEY
+499 VNSEGEY
-506 NRILYSD
+506 ERILYSD
-513 IIGKTYKL
+513 VIGKSYKVISNDTYY
-521 VTNDDYYKPVYD
+521 TPVYD
-533 GEGNLT
+533 SEGNVT
-539 DFSTIAKSDYQTV
+539 EFSTLAKADYQTAF
-552 YDGASETLSICGVM
+552 DGASETLSICGVM
-566 KPREDIVVEVF
+566 KPRKDIVVEVF
-577 DAGVMYLPELA
+577 DAGIMYLPELA
-588 SFYQETCKNSTI
+588 TNYQQDCKNSLI
-600 VQKSVAD
+600 VQKSIDD

-633 PAEIVGFVKSAF
+633 PAEIVGFVKSSF
-645 DIDMTAQ
+645 DIDMTAE
-652 EAMNLGLQ
+652 EATNLGLQ

-669 GIYLYPKDFEGKAEV
+669 GIYLYPKDFDGKAEV
-684 LKLIDDWNN
+684 LKLIDDWNA
-693 SEDGAHNKIIYTDAT
+693 SENGAHNKIVYTDAT

-770 RVFNAETFIVGFA
+770 RVFNAETFIIGLFA
-783 AGIIGVVLTFILCF
+783 GLIGVVLTYILCF

-803 ASVSGLKNIAVLKFS
+803 AKVSGGLKNIAVLKFD
-818 HALLLIAVSFVLTLI
+818 HALILIAVSFVLTLI

>member
-1 MEKYILEL
+1 MGKYILEL

-20 NVVPALKGVSI
+20 NVVPALKGVSM

-48 KTTLLNIIGGLDQYT
+48 KTTMLNIIGGLDQYT
-63 SGDLFIKGQSTKK
+63 SGDLIIKGQSTKK
-76 FRSGDWDTYRNHSIG
+76 FKGGDWDTYRNHSIG

-98 LIPHLT
+98 LIPHLS

-119 SKERKKRAM
+119 SKERKQRAM

-139 YKKRPNQLS
+139 CKKRPNQLS

-175 ALDSKTSVEV
+175 ALDSKTSVQI
-185 MELIKDISKERLVIM
+185 MELIKEISKERLVIM
-200 VTHNNEIAQKYS
+200 VTHNTELAEKYS
-212 SRIIKLLDGKVVDDN
+212 SRIIKLLDGKVIDDS
-227 NPPSENE
+227 NPPSENDDALE
-234 KAIDRV
+234 RIIE
-240 VSTLLINE
+240 TLPQNAQ
-248 PNLSKKEQKL
+248 NL
-258 QKNDKKV
+258 QKNDKKA

-271 SMSIFTA
+271 SMSVFTA

-336 STVAIDYSSLNSF
+336 STVAIDYSSLSSF
-349 MGQDNKVGTEKDDDS
+349 MGESNKVGTSEEEGS
-364 IGVYNPSTIIAK
+364 FGVYNPSTIIAK
-376 LGNYN
+376 MGNYN
-381 FISDKFVNYI
+381 FISDKFVKYI
-391 NNYIEED
+391 NDYIEED
-398 NKKGDKKSLSSVQFT
+398 NKKGDRKSLSSIQFT
-413 YATNLKILTEGKD
+413 YATNLKVLTEGSE
-426 GIVFVDT
+426 GVIFVDT
-433 TPTTSSIYGTTS
+433 KPTTSSIYGTSS

-452 DEKDFVLS
+452 ADKDFVLS

-487 TDMLNNLGINFS
+487 TDMLTKLGIAVS
-499 VNEAGEY
+499 VNSEGEY
-506 NRILYSD
+506 ERILYSD
-513 IIGKTYKL
+513 VVGKTYK
-521 VTNDDYYKPVYD
+521 VISNDTYYTPVYD
-533 GEGNLT
+533 SEGNVT
-539 DFSTIAKSDYQTV
+539 EFSTLAKADYQTAF
-552 YDGASETLSICGVM
+552 DGASETLSICGVM
-566 KPREDIVVEVF
+566 KPRKDIVVEVF
-577 DAGVMYLPELA
+577 DAGIMYLPELA
-588 SFYQETCKNSTI
+588 TSYQQDCKNSLI
-600 VQKSVAD
+600 VQKSIDD

-633 PAEIVGFVKSAF
+633 PAEIVGFVKSSF
-645 DIDMTAQ
+645 DIDMTAE
-652 EAMNLGLQ
+652 EATNLGLQ

-669 GIYLYPKDFEGKAEV
+669 GIYLYPKNFDGKAEV
-684 LKLIDDWNN
+684 LKLIDDWNA
-693 SEDGAHNKIIYTDAT
+693 SENGAHNKIVYTDAT

-770 RVFNAETFIVGFA
+770 RVFNAETFIIGLFA
-783 AGIIGVVLTFILCF
+783 GLIGVVLTYILCF

-803 ASVSGLKNIAVLKFS
+803 AKVSGGLKNIAVLKFD
-818 HALLLIAVSFVLTLI
+818 HALILIAVSFVLTLI

>member
-1 MEKYILEL
+1 MGKYILEL
-9 KDIKKDYKLAD
+9 KDIKKDYKLSD
-20 NVVPALKGVSI
+20 NVVPALKGVSM

-48 KTTLLNIIGGLDQYT
+48 KTTMLNIIGGLDQYT
-63 SGDLFIKGQSTKK
+63 SGDLIIKGQSTKK
-76 FRSGDWDTYRNHSIG
+76 FKGGDWDTYRNHSIG

-98 LIPHLT
+98 LIPHLS

-119 SKERKKRAM
+119 SKERKQRAM

-139 YKKRPNQLS
+139 CKKRPNQLS

-175 ALDSKTSVEV
+175 ALDSKTSVQI
-185 MELIKDISKERLVIM
+185 MELIKEISKERLVIM
-200 VTHNNEIAQKYS
+200 VTHNTELAKKYS
-212 SRIIKLLDGKVVDDN
+212 SRIIKLLDGKVIDDS
-227 NPPSENE
+227 NPPSENDDALE
-234 KAIDRV
+234 RIIE
-240 VSTLLINE
+240 TLPQNAQ
-248 PNLSKKEQKL
+248 NL
-258 QKNDKKV
+258 QKNDKKA

-271 SMSIFTA
+271 SMSVFTA

-336 STVAIDYSSLNSF
+336 STVAIDYSSLSSF
-349 MGQDNKVGTEKDDDS
+349 MGESNKVGTSEEEGS
-364 IGVYNPSTIIAK
+364 FGVYNPSTIIAK
-376 LGNYN
+376 MGNYN
-381 FISDKFVNYI
+381 FISDKFVKYI
-391 NNYIEED
+391 NDYIEED
-398 NKKGDKKSLSSVQFT
+398 NKKGDRKSLSSVQFT
-413 YATNLKILTEGKD
+413 YATNLKVLTEGSE
-426 GIVFVDT
+426 GIIFVDT
-433 TPTTSSIYGTTS
+433 KPTTSSIYGTSS

-452 DEKDFVLS
+452 ADKDFVLS

-487 TDMLNNLGINFS
+487 TDMLTKLGIAVS
-499 VNEAGEY
+499 VNSEGEY
-506 NRILYSD
+506 ERILYSD
-513 IIGKTYKL
+513 VIGKTYK
-521 VTNDDYYKPVYD
+521 VISNDTYYTPVYD
-533 GEGNLT
+533 SEGNVT
-539 DFSTIAKSDYQTV
+539 EFSTLAKADYQTV
-552 YDGASETLSICGVM
+552 FDGASETLSICGVM
-566 KPREDIVVEVF
+566 KPRKDIVVEVF
-577 DAGVMYLPELA
+577 DAGIMYLPELA
-588 SFYQETCKNSTI
+588 TSYQQDCKNSLI
-600 VQKSVAD
+600 VKKSIED

-633 PAEIVGFVKSAF
+633 PAEIVGFVKSSF
-645 DIDMTAQ
+645 DIDMTAE
-652 EAMNLGLQ
+652 EATNLGLQ

-669 GIYLYPKDFEGKAEV
+669 GIYLYPKDFDGKAEV
-684 LKLIDDWNN
+684 LKLIDDWNA
-693 SEDGAHNKIIYTDAT
+693 SEDGAHNKIVYTDAT

-770 RVFNAETFIVGFA
+770 RVFNAETFIIGLFA
-783 AGIIGVVLTFILCF
+783 GLIGVVLTYILCF

-803 ASVSGLKNIAVLKFS
+803 AKVSGGLKNIAVLKFD
-818 HALLLIAVSFVLTLI
+818 HALILIAVSFVLTLI

>member
-1 MEKYILEL
+1 MGKYILEL

-20 NVVPALKGVSI
+20 NVVPALKGVSM

-48 KTTLLNIIGGLDQYT
+48 KTTMLNIIGGLDQYT
-63 SGDLFIKGQSTKK
+63 SGDLIIKGQSTKK
-76 FRSGDWDTYRNHSIG
+76 FKGGDWDTYRNHSIG

-98 LIPHLT
+98 LIPHLS

-119 SKERKKRAM
+119 SKERKQRAM

-139 YKKRPNQLS
+139 CKKRPNQLS

-175 ALDSKTSVEV
+175 ALDSKTSVQI
-185 MELIKDISKERLVIM
+185 MELIKEISKERLVIM
-200 VTHNNEIAQKYS
+200 VTHNTELAEKYS
-212 SRIIKLLDGKVVDDN
+212 SRIIKLLDGKVIDDS
-227 NPPSENE
+227 NPPSENDDALE
-234 KAIDRV
+234 RIIE
-240 VSTLLINE
+240 TLPQNAQ
-248 PNLSKKEQKL
+248 NL
-258 QKNDKKV
+258 QKNDKKA

-271 SMSIFTA
+271 SMSVFTA

-336 STVAIDYSSLNSF
+336 STVAIDYSSLSSF
-349 MGQDNKVGTEKDDDS
+349 MGESNKVGTSEEEGS
-364 IGVYNPSTIIAK
+364 FGVYNPSTIIAK
-376 LGNYN
+376 MGNYN
-381 FISDKFVNYI
+381 FISDKFVKYI
-391 NNYIEED
+391 NDYIEED
-398 NKKGDKKSLSSVQFT
+398 NKKGDRKSLSSVQFT
-413 YATNLKILTEGKD
+413 YATNLKVLTEGSE
-426 GIVFVDT
+426 GIIFVDT
-433 TPTTSSIYGTTS
+433 KPTTSSIYGTSS

-452 DEKDFVLS
+452 ADKDFVLS

-487 TDMLNNLGINFS
+487 TDMLTKLGIAVS
-499 VNEAGEY
+499 VNSEGEY
-506 NRILYSD
+506 ERILYSD
-513 IIGKTYKL
+513 VIGKTYK
-521 VTNDDYYKPVYD
+521 VISNDTYYTPVYD
-533 GEGNLT
+533 SEGNVT
-539 DFSTIAKSDYQTV
+539 EFSTLAKADYQTAF
-552 YDGASETLSICGVM
+552 DGASETLSICGVM

-577 DAGVMYLPELA
+577 DAGIMYLPELA
-588 SFYQETCKNSTI
+588 TSYQQDCKNSLI
-600 VQKSVAD
+600 VQKSIDD

-626 GIQNFNT
+626 GIQNFNK
-633 PAEIVGFVKSAF
+633 PAEIVGFVKSSF
-645 DIDMTAQ
+645 DIDMTAE
-652 EAMNLGLQ
+652 EATNLGLQ

-669 GIYLYPKDFEGKAEV
+669 GIYLYPKNFDGKAEV
-684 LKLIDDWNN
+684 LKLIDDWNA
-693 SEDGAHNKIIYTDAT
+693 SENGAHNKIVYTDAT

-770 RVFNAETFIVGFA
+770 RVFNAETFIIGLFA
-783 AGIIGVVLTFILCF
+783 GLIGVVLTYILCF

-803 ASVSGLKNIAVLKFS
+803 AKVSGGLKNIAVLKFD
-818 HALLLIAVSFVLTLI
+818 HALILIAVSFVLTLI

>member
-1 MEKYILEL
+1 MGKYILEL

-20 NVVPALKGVSI
+20 NVVPALKGVSM

-48 KTTLLNIIGGLDQYT
+48 KTTMLNIIGGLDQYT
-63 SGDLFIKGQSTKK
+63 SGDLIIKGQSTKK
-76 FRSGDWDTYRNHSIG
+76 FKGGDWDTYRNHSIG

-98 LIPHLT
+98 LIPHLS

-119 SKERKKRAM
+119 SKERKQRAM

-139 YKKRPNQLS
+139 CKKRPNQLS

-175 ALDSKTSVEV
+175 ALDSKTSVQI
-185 MELIKDISKERLVIM
+185 MELIKEISKERLVIM
-200 VTHNNEIAQKYS
+200 VTHNTELAEKYS
-212 SRIIKLLDGKVVDDN
+212 SRIIKLLDGKVIDDS
-227 NPPSENE
+227 NPPSENDDALE
-234 KAIDRV
+234 RIIE
-240 VSTLLINE
+240 TLPQNAQ
-248 PNLSKKEQKL
+248 NL
-258 QKNDKKV
+258 QKNDKKA

-271 SMSIFTA
+271 SMSVFTA

-336 STVAIDYSSLNSF
+336 STVAIDYSSLSSF
-349 MGQDNKVGTEKDDDS
+349 MGESNKVGTSEEEGS
-364 IGVYNPSTIIAK
+364 FGVYNPSTIIAK
-376 LGNYN
+376 MGNYN
-381 FISDKFVNYI
+381 FISDKFVKYI
-391 NNYIEED
+391 NDYIEED
-398 NKKGDKKSLSSVQFT
+398 NKKGDRKSLSSVQFT
-413 YATNLKILTEGKD
+413 YATNLKVLTEGSE
-426 GIVFVDT
+426 GIIFVDT
-433 TPTTSSIYGTTS
+433 KPTTSSIYGTSS

-452 DEKDFVLS
+452 ADKDFVLS

-487 TDMLNNLGINFS
+487 TDMLTKLGIAVS
-499 VNEAGEY
+499 VNSEGEY
-506 NRILYSD
+506 ERILYSD
-513 IIGKTYKL
+513 VIGKTYK
-521 VTNDDYYKPVYD
+521 VISNDTYYTPVYD
-533 GEGNLT
+533 SEGNVT
-539 DFSTIAKSDYQTV
+539 EFSTLAKADYQTAF
-552 YDGASETLSICGVM
+552 DGASETLSICGVM
-566 KPREDIVVEVF
+566 KPRKDIVVEVF
-577 DAGVMYLPELA
+577 DAGIMYLPELA
-588 SFYQETCKNSTI
+588 TSYQQDCKNSLI
-600 VQKSVAD
+600 VQKSIDD

-633 PAEIVGFVKSAF
+633 PAEIVGFVKSSF
-645 DIDMTAQ
+645 DIDMTAE
-652 EAMNLGLQ
+652 EATNLGLQ

-669 GIYLYPKDFEGKAEV
+669 GIYLYPKDFDGKAEV
-684 LKLIDDWNN
+684 LKLIDDWNA
-693 SEDGAHNKIIYTDAT
+693 SENGAHNKIVYTDAT

-770 RVFNAETFIVGFA
+770 RVFNAETFIIGLFA
-783 AGIIGVVLTFILCF
+783 GLIGVVLTYILCF

-803 ASVSGLKNIAVLKFS
+803 AKVSGGLKNIAVLKFN
-818 HALLLIAVSFVLTLI
+818 HALILIAVSFVLTLI

>member
-1 MEKYILEL
+1 MGKYILEL

-20 NVVPALKGVSI
+20 NVVPALKGVSM

-48 KTTLLNIIGGLDQYT
+48 KTTMLNIIGGLDQYT
-63 SGDLFIKGQSTKK
+63 SGDLIIKGQSTKK
-76 FRSGDWDTYRNHSIG
+76 FKGGDWDTYRNHSIG
-91 FVFQSYN
+91 FVFQGYN
-98 LIPHLT
+98 LIPHLS

-119 SKERKKRAM
+119 SKERKQRAM

-139 YKKRPNQLS
+139 CKKRPNQLS

-175 ALDSKTSVEV
+175 ALDSKTSVQI
-185 MELIKDISKERLVIM
+185 MELIKEISKERLVIM
-200 VTHNNEIAQKYS
+200 VTHNTELAEKYS
-212 SRIIKLLDGKVVDDN
+212 SRIIKLLDGKVIDDS
-227 NPPSENE
+227 NPPSENDDALE
-234 KAIDRV
+234 RIIE
-240 VSTLLINE
+240 TLPQNAQ
-248 PNLSKKEQKL
+248 NL
-258 QKNDKKV
+258 QKNDKKA

-271 SMSIFTA
+271 SMSVFTA

-336 STVAIDYSSLNSF
+336 STVAIDYSSLSSF
-349 MGQDNKVGTEKDDDS
+349 MGESNKVGTSEEEGS
-364 IGVYNPSTIIAK
+364 FGVYNPSTIIAK
-376 LGNYN
+376 MGNYN
-381 FISDKFVNYI
+381 FISDKFVKYI
-391 NNYIEED
+391 NDYIEED
-398 NKKGDKKSLSSVQFT
+398 NKKGDRKSLSSVQFT
-413 YATNLKILTEGKD
+413 YATNLKVLTEGSE
-426 GIVFVDT
+426 GIIFVDT
-433 TPTTSSIYGTTS
+433 KPTTSSIYGTSS

-452 DEKDFVLS
+452 ADKDFVLS

-487 TDMLNNLGINFS
+487 TDMLTKLGIAVS
-499 VNEAGEY
+499 VNSEGEY
-506 NRILYSD
+506 ERILYSD
-513 IIGKTYKL
+513 VIGKTYK
-521 VTNDDYYKPVYD
+521 VISNDTYYTPVYD
-533 GEGNLT
+533 SEGNVT
-539 DFSTIAKSDYQTV
+539 EFSILAKADYQTAF
-552 YDGASETLSICGVM
+552 DGASETLSICGVI
-566 KPREDIVVEVF
+566 KPRKDIVVEVF
-577 DAGVMYLPELA
+577 DAGIMYLPELA
-588 SFYQETCKNSTI
+588 TSYQQDCKNSLI
-600 VQKSVAD
+600 VQKSIDD

-626 GIQNFNT
+626 GIQNFNI
-633 PAEIVGFVKSAF
+633 PAEIVGFVKSSF
-645 DIDMTAQ
+645 DIDMTAE
-652 EAMNLGLQ
+652 EATNLGLQ

-669 GIYLYPKDFEGKAEV
+669 GIYLYPKNFDGKAEV
-684 LKLIDDWNN
+684 LKLIDDWNA
-693 SEDGAHNKIIYTDAT
+693 SENGAHNKIVYTDAT

-770 RVFNAETFIVGFA
+770 RVFNAETFIIGLFA
-783 AGIIGVVLTFILCF
+783 GLIGVVLTYILCF

-803 ASVSGLKNIAVLKFS
+803 AKVSGGLKNIAVLKFD
-818 HALLLIAVSFVLTLI
+818 HALILIAVSFVLTLI

>member
-1 MEKYILEL
+1 MGKYILEL

-20 NVVPALKGVSI
+20 NVVPALKGVSM

-48 KTTLLNIIGGLDQYT
+48 KTTMLNIIGGLDQYT
-63 SGDLFIKGQSTKK
+63 SGDLIIKGQSTKK
-76 FRSGDWDTYRNHSIG
+76 FKGGDWDTYRNHSIG

-98 LIPHLT
+98 LIPHLS

-119 SKERKKRAM
+119 SKERKQRAM

-139 YKKRPNQLS
+139 CKKRPNQLS

-175 ALDSKTSVEV
+175 ALDSKTSVQI
-185 MELIKDISKERLVIM
+185 MELIKEISKERLVIM
-200 VTHNNEIAQKYS
+200 VTHNTELAEKYS
-212 SRIIKLLDGKVVDDN
+212 SRIIKLLDGKVIDDS
-227 NPPSENE
+227 NPPSENDDALE
-234 KAIDRV
+234 RIIE
-240 VSTLLINE
+240 TLPQNAQ
-248 PNLSKKEQKL
+248 NL
-258 QKNDKKV
+258 QKNDKKA

-336 STVAIDYSSLNSF
+336 STVAIDYSSLSSF
-349 MGQDNKVGTEKDDDS
+349 MGESNKVGTSEEEGS
-364 IGVYNPSTIIAK
+364 FGVYNPSTIIAK
-376 LGNYN
+376 MGNYN
-381 FISDKFVNYI
+381 FISDKFVKYI
-391 NNYIEED
+391 NDYIEED
-398 NKKGDKKSLSSVQFT
+398 NKKGDRKSLSSVQFT
-413 YATNLKILTEGKD
+413 YATNLKVLTEGSE
-426 GIVFVDT
+426 GVVFVDT
-433 TPTTSSIYGTTS
+433 KPTTSSIYGTSS

-452 DEKDFVLS
+452 SDKDFVLS

-487 TDMLNNLGINFS
+487 TDMLTKLGIAVS
-499 VNEAGEY
+499 VNSEGEY
-506 NRILYSD
+506 ERILYSD
-513 IIGKTYKL
+513 VIGKTYK
-521 VTNDDYYKPVYD
+521 VISNDTYYTPVYD
-533 GEGNLT
+533 SEGNVT
-539 DFSTIAKSDYQTV
+539 EFSTLAKADYQTAF
-552 YDGASETLSICGVM
+552 DGASETLSICGVM

-577 DAGVMYLPELA
+577 DAGIMYLPELA
-588 SFYQETCKNSTI
+588 TSYQQDCKNSLI
-600 VQKSVAD
+600 VQKSIDD

-633 PAEIVGFVKSAF
+633 PAEIVGFVKSSF
-645 DIDMTAQ
+645 DIDMTAE
-652 EAMNLGLQ
+652 EATNLGLQ

-669 GIYLYPKDFEGKAEV
+669 GIYLYPKNFDGKAEV
-684 LKLIDDWNN
+684 LKLIDDWNA
-693 SEDGAHNKIIYTDAT
+693 SENGAHNKIVYTDAT

-770 RVFNAETFIVGFA
+770 RVFNAETFIIGLFA
-783 AGIIGVVLTFILCF
+783 GLIGVVLTYILCF

-803 ASVSGLKNIAVLKFS
+803 AKVSGGLKNIAVLKFD
-818 HALLLIAVSFVLTLI
+818 HALILIAVSFVLTLI

>member
-1 MEKYILEL
+1 MGKYILEL

-20 NVVPALKGVSI
+20 NVVPALKGVSM

-48 KTTLLNIIGGLDQYT
+48 KTTMLNIIGGLDQYT
-63 SGDLFIKGQSTKK
+63 SGDLIIKGQSTKK
-76 FRSGDWDTYRNHSIG
+76 FKGGDWDTYRNHSIG

-98 LIPHLT
+98 LIPHLS

-119 SKERKKRAM
+119 SKERKQRAM
-128 AVLERVGLKNE
+128 AVIERVGLKNE
-139 YKKRPNQLS
+139 CKKRPNQLS

-175 ALDSKTSVEV
+175 ALDSKTSVQI
-185 MELIKDISKERLVIM
+185 MELIKEISKERLVIM
-200 VTHNNEIAQKYS
+200 VTHNTELAEKYS
-212 SRIIKLLDGKVVDDN
+212 SRIIKLLDGKVIDDS
-227 NPPSENE
+227 NPPSENDDALE
-234 KAIDRV
+234 RIIE
-240 VSTLLINE
+240 TLPQNAQ
-248 PNLSKKEQKL
+248 NL
-258 QKNDKKV
+258 QKNDKKA

-271 SMSIFTA
+271 SMSVFTA

-336 STVAIDYSSLNSF
+336 STVAIDYSSLSSF
-349 MGQDNKVGTEKDDDS
+349 MGESNKVGTSEEEGS
-364 IGVYNPSTIIAK
+364 FGVYNPSTIIAK
-376 LGNYN
+376 MGNYN
-381 FISDKFVNYI
+381 FISDKFVKYI
-391 NNYIEED
+391 NDYIEED
-398 NKKGDKKSLSSVQFT
+398 NKKGDRKSLSSVQFT
-413 YATNLKILTEGKD
+413 YATNLKVLTEGSE
-426 GIVFVDT
+426 GIIFVDT
-433 TPTTSSIYGTTS
+433 KPTTSSIYGTSS

-452 DEKDFVLS
+452 SDKDFVLS

-487 TDMLNNLGINFS
+487 TDMLTKLGIAVS
-499 VNEAGEY
+499 VNSEGEY
-506 NRILYSD
+506 ERILYSD
-513 IIGKTYKL
+513 VIGKTYK
-521 VTNDDYYKPVYD
+521 VISNDTYYTPVYD
-533 GEGNLT
+533 SEGNVT
-539 DFSTIAKSDYQTV
+539 EFSTLAKADYQTAF
-552 YDGASETLSICGVM
+552 DGASETLSICGVM
-566 KPREDIVVEVF
+566 KPRKDIVVEVF
-577 DAGVMYLPELA
+577 DAGIMYLPELA
-588 SFYQETCKNSTI
+588 TSYQQDCKNSLI
-600 VQKSVAD
+600 VQKSIDD

-633 PAEIVGFVKSAF
+633 PAEIVGFVKSSF
-645 DIDMTAQ
+645 DIDMTAE
-652 EAMNLGLQ
+652 EATNLGLQ

-669 GIYLYPKDFEGKAEV
+669 GIYLYPKDFDGKAEV
-684 LKLIDDWNN
+684 LKLIDDWNA
-693 SEDGAHNKIIYTDAT
+693 SENGAHNKIVYTDAT

-770 RVFNAETFIVGFA
+770 RVFNAETFIIGLFA
-783 AGIIGVVLTFILCF
+783 GLIGVVLTYILCF

-803 ASVSGLKNIAVLKFS
+803 AKVSGGLKNIAVLKFN
-818 HALLLIAVSFVLTLI
+818 HALILIAVSFVLTLI

>member
-1 MEKYILEL
+1 MGKYILEL

-20 NVVPALKGVSI
+20 NVVPALKGVSM

-48 KTTLLNIIGGLDQYT
+48 KTTMLNIIGGLDQYT
-63 SGDLFIKGQSTKK
+63 SGDLIIKGQSTKK
-76 FRSGDWDTYRNHSIG
+76 FKSGDWDTYRNHSIG

-119 SKERKKRAM
+119 SKERKQRAM

-175 ALDSKTSVEV
+175 ALDSKTSVQI
-185 MELIKDISKERLVIM
+185 MELIKEISKERLVIM
-200 VTHNNEIAQKYS
+200 VTHNNELAQQYS

-227 NPPSENE
+227 NPPSENDDALE
-234 KAIDRV
+234 RIV
-240 VSTLLINE
+240 ETLPQNAQ
-248 PNLSKKEQKL
+248 NL
-258 QKNDKKV
+258 QKNNKKA

-336 STVAIDYSSLNSF
+336 STVAIDYSSLSSF
-349 MGQDNKVGTEKDDDS
+349 MGEDNKVGTDKEEGS
-364 IGVYNPSTIIAK
+364 FGVYNPSTIIAK
-376 LGNYN
+376 MGNYN
-381 FISDKFVNYI
+381 FISDKFVKYI
-391 NNYIEED
+391 NDYIEED
-398 NKKGDKKSLSSVQFT
+398 NKKGDRKSLSSVQFT
-413 YATNLKILTEGKD
+413 YATNLKVLTEGSE
-426 GIVFVDT
+426 GIILVDT
-433 TPTTSSIYGTTS
+433 KPTTSSIYGTTS

-452 DEKDFVLS
+452 EDKDFVLS
-460 NYDIVEGK
+460 NYDVVEGK

-487 TDMLNNLGINFS
+487 TDMLTNLGIS
-499 VNEAGEY
+499 YSLNEEGGY

-513 IIGKTYKL
+513 IIGKTYK
-521 VTNDDYYKPVYD
+521 VISNDTFYKPVYD
-533 GEGNLT
+533 SEGNLAE
-539 DFSTIAKSDYQTV
+539 FSTLAKADYQTAF
-552 YDGASETLSICGVM
+552 DGAGETLSICGVM

-588 SFYQETCKNSTI
+588 TSYQQDCKNSLI
-600 VQKSVAD
+600 VQKSIED

-633 PAEIVGFVKSAF
+633 PAEIIGFVKSAF
-645 DIDMTAQ
+645 DIDMTAE
-652 EAMNLGLQ
+652 EATNLGLQ

-669 GIYLYPKDFEGKAEV
+669 GIYLYPKDFDGKAEV
-684 LKLIDDWNN
+684 LKLIDGWNA
-693 SEDGAHNKIIYTDAT
+693 SEDGAHNKIVYTDAT

-770 RVFNAETFIVGFA
+770 RVFNAETFIIGLFA
-783 AGIIGVVLTFILCF
+783 GLIGVVLTYILCF

-803 ASVSGLKNIAVLKFS
+803 AKVSGGLQNIAVLKFT
-818 HALLLIAVSFVLTLI
+818 HALILIAVSFVLTLI

>member
-1 MEKYILEL
+1 MGKYILEL

-20 NVVPALKGVSI
+20 NVVPALKGVSM

-48 KTTLLNIIGGLDQYT
+48 KTTMLNIIGGLDQYT
-63 SGDLFIKGQSTKK
+63 SGDLIIKGQSTKK
-76 FRSGDWDTYRNHSIG
+76 FKGGDWDTYRNHSIG

-98 LIPHLT
+98 LIPHLS

-119 SKERKKRAM
+119 SKERKQRAM

-139 YKKRPNQLS
+139 CKKRPNQLS

-175 ALDSKTSVEV
+175 ALDSKTSVQI
-185 MELIKDISKERLVIM
+185 MELIKEISKERLVIM
-200 VTHNNEIAQKYS
+200 VTHNTELAEKYS
-212 SRIIKLLDGKVVDDN
+212 SRIIKLLDGKVIDDS
-227 NPPSENE
+227 NPPSENDDALE
-234 KAIDRV
+234 RIIE
-240 VSTLLINE
+240 TLPQNAK
-248 PNLSKKEQKL
+248 NL
-258 QKNDKKV
+258 QKNDKKA

-271 SMSIFTA
+271 SMSVFTA

-336 STVAIDYSSLNSF
+336 STVAIDYSSLSSF
-349 MGQDNKVGTEKDDDS
+349 MGESNKVGTSEEEGS
-364 IGVYNPSTIIAK
+364 FGVYNPSTIIAK
-376 LGNYN
+376 MGNYN
-381 FISDKFVNYI
+381 FISDKFVKYI
-391 NNYIEED
+391 NDYIEED
-398 NKKGDKKSLSSVQFT
+398 NKKGDRKSLSSVQFT
-413 YATNLKILTEGKD
+413 YATNLKVLTEGSE
-426 GIVFVDT
+426 GIIFVDT
-433 TPTTSSIYGTTS
+433 KPTTSSIYGTSS

-452 DEKDFVLS
+452 ADKDFVLS

-487 TDMLNNLGINFS
+487 TDMLTKLGIAVS
-499 VNEAGEY
+499 VNSEGEY
-506 NRILYSD
+506 ERILYSD
-513 IIGKTYKL
+513 VIGKTYK
-521 VTNDDYYKPVYD
+521 VISNDAYYTPVYD
-533 GEGNLT
+533 SEGNVT
-539 DFSTIAKSDYQTV
+539 EFSTLAKADYQTAF
-552 YDGASETLSICGVM
+552 DGASETLSICGVM

-577 DAGVMYLPELA
+577 DSGIMYLPELA
-588 SFYQETCKNSTI
+588 TSYQQDCKNSLI
-600 VQKSVAD
+600 VKKSIED

-633 PAEIVGFVKSAF
+633 PAEIVGFVKSSF
-645 DIDMTAQ
+645 DIDMTAE
-652 EAMNLGLQ
+652 EATNLGLQ

-669 GIYLYPKDFEGKAEV
+669 GIYLYPKDFDGKAEV
-684 LKLIDDWNN
+684 LKLIDDWNA
-693 SEDGAHNKIIYTDAT
+693 SEDGAHNKIVYTDAT

-770 RVFNAETFIVGFA
+770 RVFNAETFIIGLFA
-783 AGIIGVVLTFILCF
+783 GLIGVVLTYILCF

-803 ASVSGLKNIAVLKFS
+803 AKVSGGLKNIAVLKFD
-818 HALLLIAVSFVLTLI
+818 HALILIAVSFVLTLI

>member
-1 MEKYILEL
+1 MGKYILEL

-20 NVVPALKGVSI
+20 NVVPALKGVSM

-48 KTTLLNIIGGLDQYT
+48 KTTMLNIIGGLDQYT
-63 SGDLFIKGQSTKK
+63 SGDLIIKGQSTKK
-76 FRSGDWDTYRNHSIG
+76 FKGGDWDTYRNHSIG

-98 LIPHLT
+98 LIPHLS

-119 SKERKKRAM
+119 SKERKQRAM

-139 YKKRPNQLS
+139 CKKRPNQLS

-175 ALDSKTSVEV
+175 ALDSKTSVQI
-185 MELIKDISKERLVIM
+185 MELIKEISKERLVIM
-200 VTHNNEIAQKYS
+200 VTHNTELAEKYS
-212 SRIIKLLDGKVVDDN
+212 SRIIKLLDGKVIDDS
-227 NPPSENE
+227 NPPSENDDALE
-234 KAIDRV
+234 RIIE
-240 VSTLLINE
+240 TLPQNAQ
-248 PNLSKKEQKL
+248 NL
-258 QKNDKKV
+258 QKNDKKA

-271 SMSIFTA
+271 SMSVFTA

-336 STVAIDYSSLNSF
+336 STVAIDYSSLSSF
-349 MGQDNKVGTEKDDDS
+349 MGESNKVGTSEEEGS
-364 IGVYNPSTIIAK
+364 FGVYNPSTIIAK
-376 LGNYN
+376 MGNYN
-381 FISDKFVNYI
+381 FISDKFVKYI
-391 NNYIEED
+391 NDYIEED
-398 NKKGDKKSLSSVQFT
+398 NKKGDRKSLSSVQFT
-413 YATNLKILTEGKD
+413 YATNLKVLTEGSE
-426 GIVFVDT
+426 GVIFVDT
-433 TPTTSSIYGTTS
+433 KPTTSSIYGTSS

-452 DEKDFVLS
+452 ADKDFVLS

-487 TDMLNNLGINFS
+487 TDMLTKLGIAVS
-499 VNEAGEY
+499 VNSEGEY
-506 NRILYSD
+506 ERILYSD
-513 IIGKTYKL
+513 VIGKTYK
-521 VTNDDYYKPVYD
+521 VISNDTYYTPVYD
-533 GEGNLT
+533 SEGNVT
-539 DFSTIAKSDYQTV
+539 EFSTLAKADYQTAF
-552 YDGASETLSICGVM
+552 DGASETLSICGVM
-566 KPREDIVVEVF
+566 KPRKDIVVEVF
-577 DAGVMYLPELA
+577 DAGIMYLPELA
-588 SFYQETCKNSTI
+588 TSYQQDCKNSLI
-600 VQKSVAD
+600 VQKSIED

-633 PAEIVGFVKSAF
+633 PAEIVGFVKSSF
-645 DIDMTAQ
+645 DIDMTAE
-652 EAMNLGLQ
+652 EATNLGLQ

-669 GIYLYPKDFEGKAEV
+669 GIYLYPKDFDGKAEV
-684 LKLIDDWNN
+684 LKLIDDWNA
-693 SEDGAHNKIIYTDAT
+693 SEDGAHNKIVYTDAT

-770 RVFNAETFIVGFA
+770 RVFNAETFIIGLFA
-783 AGIIGVVLTFILCF
+783 GLIGVVLTYILCF

-803 ASVSGLKNIAVLKFS
+803 AKVSGGLKNIAVLKFD
-818 HALLLIAVSFVLTLI
+818 HALILIAVSFVLTLI

>member
-1 MEKYILEL
+1 MGKYILEL

-20 NVVPALKGVSI
+20 NVVPALKGVSM

-48 KTTLLNIIGGLDQYT
+48 KTTMLNIIGGLDQYT
-63 SGDLFIKGQSTKK
+63 SGDLIIKGQSTKK
-76 FRSGDWDTYRNHSIG
+76 FKGGDWDTYRNHSIG

-98 LIPHLT
+98 LIPHLS
-104 VLGNVELALTLAGIS
+104 VLGNVELALTLSGIS
-119 SKERKKRAM
+119 SMERKQRAM

-175 ALDSKTSVEV
+175 ALDSKTSVQI
-185 MELIKDISKERLVIM
+185 MELIKEISKERLVIM
-200 VTHNNEIAQKYS
+200 VTHNTELAEKYS
-212 SRIIKLLDGKVVDDN
+212 SRIIKLLDGKVIDDS
-227 NPPSENE
+227 NPPSENDDALE
-234 KAIDRV
+234 RIIE
-240 VSTLLINE
+240 TLPQNAQ
-248 PNLSKKEQKL
+248 NL
-258 QKNDKKV
+258 QKNDKKA

-271 SMSIFTA
+271 SMSVFTA

-336 STVAIDYSSLNSF
+336 STVAIDYSSLSSF
-349 MGQDNKVGTEKDDDS
+349 MGESNKVGTSEEEGS
-364 IGVYNPSTIIAK
+364 FGVYNPSTIIAK
-376 LGNYN
+376 MGNYN
-381 FISDKFVNYI
+381 FISDKFVKYI
-391 NNYIEED
+391 NDYIEED
-398 NKKGDKKSLSSVQFT
+398 NKKGDRKSLSSVQFT
-413 YATNLKILTEGKD
+413 YATNLKVLTEGSE
-426 GIVFVDT
+426 GVIFVDT
-433 TPTTSSIYGTTS
+433 KPTTSSIYGTSS

-452 DEKDFVLS
+452 ADKDFVLS

-487 TDMLNNLGINFS
+487 TDMLTKLGIAVS
-499 VNEAGEY
+499 VNSEGEY
-506 NRILYSD
+506 ERILYSD
-513 IIGKTYKL
+513 VIGKTYK
-521 VTNDDYYKPVYD
+521 VISNDTYYTPVYD
-533 GEGNLT
+533 SEGNVT
-539 DFSTIAKSDYQTV
+539 EFSTLAKADYQTAF
-552 YDGASETLSICGVM
+552 DGASETLSICGVM

-577 DAGVMYLPELA
+577 DAGIMYLPELA
-588 SFYQETCKNSTI
+588 TSYQQDCKNSLI
-600 VQKSVAD
+600 VQKSIED

-633 PAEIVGFVKSAF
+633 PAEIVGFVKSSF
-645 DIDMTAQ
+645 DIDMTAE
-652 EAMNLGLQ
+652 EATNLGLQ

-669 GIYLYPKDFEGKAEV
+669 GIYLYPKDFDGKAEV
-684 LKLIDDWNN
+684 LKLIDDWNA
-693 SEDGAHNKIIYTDAT
+693 SENGAHNKIVYTDAT

-770 RVFNAETFIVGFA
+770 RVFNAETFIIGLFA
-783 AGIIGVVLTFILCF
+783 GLIGVVLTYILCF

-803 ASVSGLKNIAVLKFS
+803 AKVSGGLKNIAVLKFD
-818 HALLLIAVSFVLTLI
+818 HALILIAVSFVLTLI

>member
-1 MEKYILEL
+1 MGKYILEL

-20 NVVPALKGVSI
+20 NVVPALKGVSM

-48 KTTLLNIIGGLDQYT
+48 KTTMLNIIGGLDQYT
-63 SGDLFIKGQSTKK
+63 SGDLIIKGQSTKK
-76 FRSGDWDTYRNHSIG
+76 FKGGDWDTYRNHSIG

-98 LIPHLT
+98 LIPHLS

-119 SKERKKRAM
+119 SKERKQRAM

-139 YKKRPNQLS
+139 CKKRPNQLS

-175 ALDSKTSVEV
+175 ALDSKTSVQI
-185 MELIKDISKERLVIM
+185 MELIKEISKERLVIM
-200 VTHNNEIAQKYS
+200 VTHNTELAEKYS
-212 SRIIKLLDGKVVDDN
+212 SRIIKLLDGKVVDDS
-227 NPPSENE
+227 NPPSENDDALE
-234 KAIDRV
+234 RIIE
-240 VSTLLINE
+240 TLPQNAQ
-248 PNLSKKEQKL
+248 NL
-258 QKNDKKV
+258 QKNDKKA

-271 SMSIFTA
+271 SMSVFTA

-336 STVAIDYSSLNSF
+336 STVAIDYSSLSSF
-349 MGQDNKVGTEKDDDS
+349 MGESNKVGTSEEEGS
-364 IGVYNPSTIIAK
+364 FGVYNPSTIIAK
-376 LGNYN
+376 MGNYN
-381 FISDKFVNYI
+381 FISDKFVKYI
-391 NNYIEED
+391 NDYIEED
-398 NKKGDKKSLSSVQFT
+398 NKKGDRKSLSSVQFT
-413 YATNLKILTEGKD
+413 YATNLKVLTEGSE
-426 GIVFVDT
+426 GIIFVDT
-433 TPTTSSIYGTTS
+433 KPTTSSIYGTSS

-452 DEKDFVLS
+452 ADKDFVLS

-487 TDMLNNLGINFS
+487 TDMLTKLGIAVS
-499 VNEAGEY
+499 VNSEGEY
-506 NRILYSD
+506 ERILYSD
-513 IIGKTYKL
+513 VIGKTYK
-521 VTNDDYYKPVYD
+521 VISNDTYYTPVYD
-533 GEGNLT
+533 SEGNVT
-539 DFSTIAKSDYQTV
+539 EFSTLAKADYQTAF
-552 YDGASETLSICGVM
+552 DGASETLSICGVM

-577 DAGVMYLPELA
+577 DSGIMYLPELA
-588 SFYQETCKNSTI
+588 TSYQQDCKNSLI
-600 VQKSVAD
+600 VKKSIED

-633 PAEIVGFVKSAF
+633 PAEIVGFVKSSF
-645 DIDMTAQ
+645 DIDMTAE
-652 EAMNLGLQ
+652 EATNLGLQ
-660 MVGASTIPT
+660 MVGASIIPT
-669 GIYLYPKDFEGKAEV
+669 GIYLYPKDFDGKAEV
-684 LKLIDDWNN
+684 LKLIDDWNA
-693 SEDGAHNKIIYTDAT
+693 SEDGAHNKIVYTDAT

-770 RVFNAETFIVGFA
+770 RVFNAETFIIGLFA
-783 AGIIGVVLTFILCF
+783 GLIGVVLTYILCF

-803 ASVSGLKNIAVLKFS
+803 AKVSGGLKNIAVLKFD
-818 HALLLIAVSFVLTLI
+818 HALILIAVSFVLTLI

>member
-1 MEKYILEL
+1 MGKYILEL

-20 NVVPALKGVSI
+20 NVVPALKGVSM

-48 KTTLLNIIGGLDQYT
+48 KTTMLNIIGGLDQYT
-63 SGDLFIKGQSTKK
+63 SGDLIIKGQSTKK
-76 FRSGDWDTYRNHSIG
+76 FKGGDWDTYRNHSIG
-91 FVFQSYN
+91 FVFQGYN
-98 LIPHLT
+98 LIPHLS

-119 SKERKKRAM
+119 SKERKQRAM

-139 YKKRPNQLS
+139 CKKRPNQLS

-175 ALDSKTSVEV
+175 ALDSKTSVQI
-185 MELIKDISKERLVIM
+185 MELIKEISKERLVIM
-200 VTHNNEIAQKYS
+200 VTHNTELAEKYS
-212 SRIIKLLDGKVVDDN
+212 SRIIKLLDGKVIDDS
-227 NPPSENE
+227 NPPSENDDALE
-234 KAIDRV
+234 RIIE
-240 VSTLLINE
+240 TLPQNAQ
-248 PNLSKKEQKL
+248 NL
-258 QKNDKKV
+258 QKNDKKA

-271 SMSIFTA
+271 SMSVFTA

-336 STVAIDYSSLNSF
+336 STVAIDYSSLSSF
-349 MGQDNKVGTEKDDDS
+349 MGESNKVGTSEEEGS
-364 IGVYNPSTIIAK
+364 FGVYNPSTIIAK
-376 LGNYN
+376 MGNYN
-381 FISDKFVNYI
+381 FISDKFVKYI
-391 NNYIEED
+391 NDYIEED
-398 NKKGDKKSLSSVQFT
+398 NKKGDRKSLSSVQFT
-413 YATNLKILTEGKD
+413 YATNLKVLTEGSE
-426 GIVFVDT
+426 GVVFVDT
-433 TPTTSSIYGTTS
+433 KPTTSSIYGTSS

-452 DEKDFVLS
+452 SDKDFVLS

-487 TDMLNNLGINFS
+487 TDMLTKLGIAVS
-499 VNEAGEY
+499 VNSEGEY
-506 NRILYSD
+506 ERILYSD
-513 IIGKTYKL
+513 VIGKTYK
-521 VTNDDYYKPVYD
+521 VISNDTYYTPVYD
-533 GEGNLT
+533 SEGNVT
-539 DFSTIAKSDYQTV
+539 EFSTLAKADYQTAF
-552 YDGASETLSICGVM
+552 DGASETLSICGVM
-566 KPREDIVVEVF
+566 KPRKDIVVEVF
-577 DAGVMYLPELA
+577 DAGIMYLPELA
-588 SFYQETCKNSTI
+588 TSYQQDCKNSLI
-600 VQKSVAD
+600 AQKSIDD

-633 PAEIVGFVKSAF
+633 PAEIVGFVKSSF
-645 DIDMTAQ
+645 DIDMTAE
-652 EAMNLGLQ
+652 EATNLGLQ

-669 GIYLYPKDFEGKAEV
+669 GIYLYPKNFDGKAEV
-684 LKLIDDWNN
+684 LKRIDDWNA
-693 SEDGAHNKIIYTDAT
+693 SENGAHNKIVYTDAT

-770 RVFNAETFIVGFA
+770 RVFNAETFIIGLFA
-783 AGIIGVVLTFILCF
+783 GLIGVVLTYILCF

-803 ASVSGLKNIAVLKFS
+803 AKVSGGLKNIAVLKFD
-818 HALLLIAVSFVLTLI
+818 HALILIAVSFVLTLI

>member
-1 MEKYILEL
+1 MGKYILEL

-20 NVVPALKGVSI
+20 NVVPALKGVSM

-48 KTTLLNIIGGLDQYT
+48 KTTMLNIIGGLDQYT
-63 SGDLFIKGQSTKK
+63 SGDLIIKGQSTKK
-76 FRSGDWDTYRNHSIG
+76 FKGGDWDTYRNHSIG

-98 LIPHLT
+98 LIPHLS

-119 SKERKKRAM
+119 SKERKQRAM

-139 YKKRPNQLS
+139 CKKRPNQLS

-175 ALDSKTSVEV
+175 ALDSKTSVQI
-185 MELIKDISKERLVIM
+185 MELIKEISKERLVIM
-200 VTHNNEIAQKYS
+200 VTHNTELAEKYS
-212 SRIIKLLDGKVVDDN
+212 SRIIKLLDGKVVDDS
-227 NPPSENE
+227 NPPSENDDALE
-234 KAIDRV
+234 RIIE
-240 VSTLLINE
+240 TLPQNAQ
-248 PNLSKKEQKL
+248 NL
-258 QKNDKKV
+258 QKNDKKA

-271 SMSIFTA
+271 SMSVFTA

-336 STVAIDYSSLNSF
+336 STVAIDYSSLSSF
-349 MGQDNKVGTEKDDDS
+349 MGESNKVGTSEEEGS
-364 IGVYNPSTIIAK
+364 FGVYNPSTIIAK
-376 LGNYN
+376 MGNYN
-381 FISDKFVNYI
+381 FISDKFVKYI
-391 NNYIEED
+391 NDYIEED
-398 NKKGDKKSLSSVQFT
+398 NKKGDRKSLSSIQFT
-413 YATNLKILTEGKD
+413 YATNLKVLTEGSE
-426 GIVFVDT
+426 GVIFVDT
-433 TPTTSSIYGTTS
+433 KPTTSSIYGTSS

-452 DEKDFVLS
+452 ADKDFVLS

-487 TDMLNNLGINFS
+487 TDMLTKLGIAVS
-499 VNEAGEY
+499 VNSEGEY
-506 NRILYSD
+506 ERILYSD
-513 IIGKTYKL
+513 VVGKTYK
-521 VTNDDYYKPVYD
+521 VISNDTYYTPVYD
-533 GEGNLT
+533 SEGNVT
-539 DFSTIAKSDYQTV
+539 EFSTLAKADYQTAF
-552 YDGASETLSICGVM
+552 DGASETLSICGVM
-566 KPREDIVVEVF
+566 KPRKDIVVEVF
-577 DAGVMYLPELA
+577 DAGIMYLPELA
-588 SFYQETCKNSTI
+588 TSYQQDCKNSLI
-600 VQKSVAD
+600 VQKSIDD

-633 PAEIVGFVKSAF
+633 PAEIVGFVKSSF
-645 DIDMTAQ
+645 DIDMTAE
-652 EAMNLGLQ
+652 EATNLGLQ

-669 GIYLYPKDFEGKAEV
+669 GIYLYPKNFDGKAEV
-684 LKLIDDWNN
+684 LKLIDDWNA
-693 SEDGAHNKIIYTDAT
+693 SENGAHNKIVYTDAT

-770 RVFNAETFIVGFA
+770 RVFNAETFIIGLFA
-783 AGIIGVVLTFILCF
+783 GLIGVVLTYILCF

-803 ASVSGLKNIAVLKFS
+803 AKVSGGLKNIAVLKFD
-818 HALLLIAVSFVLTLI
+818 HALILIAVSFVLTLI

>member
-1 MEKYILEL
+1 MGKYILEL

-48 KTTLLNIIGGLDQYT
+48 KTTMLNIIGGLDQYT
-63 SGDLFIKGQSTKK
+63 SGDLIIKGQSTKK
-76 FRSGDWDTYRNHSIG
+76 FKGGDWDTYRNHSIG

-98 LIPHLT
+98 LIPHLS

-119 SKERKKRAM
+119 SKERKQRAM

-139 YKKRPNQLS
+139 CKKRPNQLS

-175 ALDSKTSVEV
+175 ALDSKTSVQI
-185 MELIKDISKERLVIM
+185 MELIKEISKERLVIM
-200 VTHNNEIAQKYS
+200 VTHNTELAEKYS
-212 SRIIKLLDGKVVDDN
+212 SRIIKLLDGKVIDDS
-227 NPPSENE
+227 NPPSENDDALE
-234 KAIDRV
+234 RIIE
-240 VSTLLINE
+240 TLPQNAQ
-248 PNLSKKEQKL
+248 NL
-258 QKNDKKV
+258 QKNDKKA

-271 SMSIFTA
+271 SMSVFTA

-336 STVAIDYSSLNSF
+336 STVAIDYSSLSSF
-349 MGQDNKVGTEKDDDS
+349 MGESNKVGTSEEEGS
-364 IGVYNPSTIIAK
+364 FGVYNPSTIIAK
-376 LGNYN
+376 MGNYN
-381 FISDKFVNYI
+381 FISDKFVKYI
-391 NNYIEED
+391 NDYIEED
-398 NKKGDKKSLSSVQFT
+398 NKKGDRKSLSSVQFT
-413 YATNLKILTEGKD
+413 YATNLKVLTEGSE
-426 GIVFVDT
+426 GIIFVDT
-433 TPTTSSIYGTTS
+433 KPTTSSIYGTSS

-452 DEKDFVLS
+452 ADKDFVLS

-487 TDMLNNLGINFS
+487 TDMLTKLGIAVS
-499 VNEAGEY
+499 VNSEGEY
-506 NRILYSD
+506 ERILYSD
-513 IIGKTYKL
+513 VIGKTYK
-521 VTNDDYYKPVYD
+521 VISNDTYYTPVYD
-533 GEGNLT
+533 SEGNVT
-539 DFSTIAKSDYQTV
+539 EFSTLAKADYQIAF
-552 YDGASETLSICGVM
+552 DGASETLSICGVM
-566 KPREDIVVEVF
+566 KPRKDIVVEVF
-577 DAGVMYLPELA
+577 DAGIMYLPELA
-588 SFYQETCKNSTI
+588 TSYQQDCKNSLI
-600 VQKSVAD
+600 VKKSIED

-633 PAEIVGFVKSAF
+633 PAEIVGFVKSSF
-645 DIDMTAQ
+645 DIDMTAE
-652 EAMNLGLQ
+652 EATNLGLQ

-669 GIYLYPKDFEGKAEV
+669 GIYLYPKDFDGKAEV
-684 LKLIDDWNN
+684 LKLIDDWNA
-693 SEDGAHNKIIYTDAT
+693 SEDGAHNKIVYTDAT

-770 RVFNAETFIVGFA
+770 RVFNAETFIIGLFA
-783 AGIIGVVLTFILCF
+783 GLIGVVLTYILCF

-803 ASVSGLKNIAVLKFS
+803 AKVSGGLKNIAVLKFD
-818 HALLLIAVSFVLTLI
+818 HALILIAVSFVLTLI

>member
-1 MEKYILEL
+1 MGKYILEL

-20 NVVPALKGVSI
+20 NVVPALKGVSM

-48 KTTLLNIIGGLDQYT
+48 KTTMLNIIGGLDQYT
-63 SGDLFIKGQSTKK
+63 SGDLIIKGQSTKK
-76 FRSGDWDTYRNHSIG
+76 FKGGDWDTYRNHSIG

-98 LIPHLT
+98 LIPHLS

-119 SKERKKRAM
+119 SKERKQRAM

-139 YKKRPNQLS
+139 LKKRPNQLS

-175 ALDSKTSVEV
+175 ALDSKTSVQI
-185 MELIKDISKERLVIM
+185 MELIKEISKERLVIM
-200 VTHNNEIAQKYS
+200 VTHNTELAEKYS
-212 SRIIKLLDGKVVDDN
+212 SRIIKLLDGKVIDDS
-227 NPPSENE
+227 NPPSENDDALE
-234 KAIDRV
+234 RIIE
-240 VSTLLINE
+240 TLPQNAQ
-248 PNLSKKEQKL
+248 NL
-258 QKNDKKV
+258 QKNDKKA

-271 SMSIFTA
+271 SMSVFTA

-336 STVAIDYSSLNSF
+336 STVAIDYSSLSSF
-349 MGQDNKVGTEKDDDS
+349 MGESNKVGTSEEEGS
-364 IGVYNPSTIIAK
+364 FGVYNPSTIIAK
-376 LGNYN
+376 MGNYN
-381 FISDKFVNYI
+381 FISDKFVKYI
-391 NNYIEED
+391 NDYIEED
-398 NKKGDKKSLSSVQFT
+398 NKKGDRKSLSSVQFT
-413 YATNLKILTEGKD
+413 YATNLKVLTEGSE
-426 GIVFVDT
+426 GVVFVDT
-433 TPTTSSIYGTTS
+433 KPTTSSIYGTSS

-452 DEKDFVLS
+452 ADKDFVLS

-474 EVLLVLNSTGALS
+474 EVLLVLDSTGALS
-487 TDMLNNLGINFS
+487 TDMLTKLGIAVS
-499 VNEAGEY
+499 VNSEGEY
-506 NRILYSD
+506 ERILYSD
-513 IIGKTYKL
+513 VVGKTYK
-521 VTNDDYYKPVYD
+521 VISNDTYYTPVYD
-533 GEGNLT
+533 SEGNVT
-539 DFSTIAKSDYQTV
+539 EFSTLAKADYQTAF
-552 YDGASETLSICGVM
+552 DGASETLSICGVM
-566 KPREDIVVEVF
+566 KPRKDIVVEVF
-577 DAGVMYLPELA
+577 DAGIMYLPELA
-588 SFYQETCKNSTI
+588 TSYQQDCKNSLI
-600 VQKSVAD
+600 VQKSIDD

-633 PAEIVGFVKSAF
+633 PAEIVGFVKSSF
-645 DIDMTAQ
+645 DIDMTAE
-652 EAMNLGLQ
+652 EATNLGLQ

-669 GIYLYPKDFEGKAEV
+669 GIYLYPKNFDGKAEV
-684 LKLIDDWNN
+684 LKLIDDWNA
-693 SEDGAHNKIIYTDAT
+693 SENGAHNKIVYTDAT

-770 RVFNAETFIVGFA
+770 RVFNAETFIIGLFA
-783 AGIIGVVLTFILCF
+783 GLIGVVLTYILCF

-803 ASVSGLKNIAVLKFS
+803 AKVSGGLKNIAVLKFN
-818 HALLLIAVSFVLTLI
+818 HALILIAVSFVLTLI

>member
-1 MEKYILEL
+1 MGKYILEL

-20 NVVPALKGVSI
+20 NVVPALKGVSM

-48 KTTLLNIIGGLDQYT
+48 KTTMLNIIGGLDQYT
-63 SGDLFIKGQSTKK
+63 SGDLIIKGQSTKK
-76 FRSGDWDTYRNHSIG
+76 FKGGDWDTYRNHSIG
-91 FVFQSYN
+91 FVFQGYN
-98 LIPHLT
+98 LIPHLS

-119 SKERKKRAM
+119 SKERKQRAM

-139 YKKRPNQLS
+139 CKKRPNQLS

-175 ALDSKTSVEV
+175 ALDSKTSVQI
-185 MELIKDISKERLVIM
+185 MELIKEISKERLVIM
-200 VTHNNEIAQKYS
+200 VTHNTELAEKYS
-212 SRIIKLLDGKVVDDN
+212 SRIIKLLDGKVIDDS
-227 NPPSENE
+227 NPPSENDDALE
-234 KAIDRV
+234 RIIE
-240 VSTLLINE
+240 TLPQNAQ
-248 PNLSKKEQKL
+248 NL
-258 QKNDKKV
+258 QKNDKKA

-271 SMSIFTA
+271 SMSVFTA

-336 STVAIDYSSLNSF
+336 STVAIDYSSLSSF
-349 MGQDNKVGTEKDDDS
+349 MGESNKVGTSEEEGS
-364 IGVYNPSTIIAK
+364 FGVYNPSTIIAK
-376 LGNYN
+376 MGNYN
-381 FISDKFVNYI
+381 FISDKFVKYI
-391 NNYIEED
+391 NDYIEED
-398 NKKGDKKSLSSVQFT
+398 NKKGDRKSLSSVQFT
-413 YATNLKILTEGKD
+413 YATNLKVLTEGSE
-426 GIVFVDT
+426 GIIFVDT
-433 TPTTSSIYGTTS
+433 KPTTSSIYGTSS

-452 DEKDFVLS
+452 ADKDFVLS

-487 TDMLNNLGINFS
+487 TDMLTKLGIAVS
-499 VNEAGEY
+499 VNSEGEY
-506 NRILYSD
+506 ERILYSD
-513 IIGKTYKL
+513 VVGKTYK
-521 VTNDDYYKPVYD
+521 VISNDTYYTPVYD
-533 GEGNLT
+533 SEGNIT
-539 DFSTIAKSDYQTV
+539 EFSTLAKADYQTAF
-552 YDGASETLSICGVM
+552 DGASETLSICGVM
-566 KPREDIVVEVF
+566 KPRKDIVVEVF
-577 DAGVMYLPELA
+577 DAGIMYLPELA
-588 SFYQETCKNSTI
+588 TSYQQDCKNSLI
-600 VQKSVAD
+600 VKKSIED

-626 GIQNFNT
+626 GIQNFNK
-633 PAEIVGFVKSAF
+633 PAEIVGFVKSSF
-645 DIDMTAQ
+645 DIDMTAE
-652 EAMNLGLQ
+652 EATNLGLQ

-669 GIYLYPKDFEGKAEV
+669 GIYLYPKNFDGKAEV
-684 LKLIDDWNN
+684 LKLIDDWNA
-693 SEDGAHNKIIYTDAT
+693 SENGAHNKIVYTDAT

-770 RVFNAETFIVGFA
+770 RVFNAETFIIGLFA
-783 AGIIGVVLTFILCF
+783 GLIGVVLTYILCF

-803 ASVSGLKNIAVLKFS
+803 AKVSGGLKNIAVLKFD
-818 HALLLIAVSFVLTLI
+818 HALILIAVSFVLTLI

>member
-1 MEKYILEL
+1 MGKYILEL

-20 NVVPALKGVSI
+20 NVVPALKGVSM
-31 AFRHNEF
+31 AFRHDEF

-48 KTTLLNIIGGLDQYT
+48 KTTMLNIIGGLDQYT
-63 SGDLFIKGQSTKK
+63 SGDLIIKGQSTKK
-76 FRSGDWDTYRNHSIG
+76 FKGGDWDTYRNHSIG
-91 FVFQSYN
+91 FVFQGYN
-98 LIPHLT
+98 LIPHLS

-119 SKERKKRAM
+119 SKERKQRAM

-139 YKKRPNQLS
+139 CKKRPNQLS

-175 ALDSKTSVEV
+175 ALDSKTSVQI
-185 MELIKDISKERLVIM
+185 MELIKEISKERLVIM
-200 VTHNNEIAQKYS
+200 VTHNTELAEKYS
-212 SRIIKLLDGKVVDDN
+212 SRIIKLLDGKVIDDS
-227 NPPSENE
+227 NPPSENDNALE
-234 KAIDRV
+234 RIIE
-240 VSTLLINE
+240 TLPQNAQ
-248 PNLSKKEQKL
+248 NV
-258 QKNDKKV
+258 QKNNKKA

-271 SMSIFTA
+271 SMSVFTA

-336 STVAIDYSSLNSF
+336 STVAIDYSSLSSF
-349 MGQDNKVGTEKDDDS
+349 MGESNKVGTSEEEGS
-364 IGVYNPSTIIAK
+364 FGVYNPSTIIAK
-376 LGNYN
+376 MGNYN
-381 FISDKFVNYI
+381 FISDKFVKYI
-391 NNYIEED
+391 NDYIEED
-398 NKKGDKKSLSSVQFT
+398 NKKGDRKSLSSVQFT
-413 YATNLKILTEGKD
+413 YATNLKVLTEGSE
-426 GIVFVDT
+426 GVVFVDT
-433 TPTTSSIYGTTS
+433 KPTTSSIYGTSS

-452 DEKDFVLS
+452 ADKDFVLS

-487 TDMLNNLGINFS
+487 TDMLTKLGIAVS
-499 VNEAGEY
+499 VNSEGEY
-506 NRILYSD
+506 ERILYSD
-513 IIGKTYKL
+513 VIGKTYK
-521 VTNDDYYKPVYD
+521 VISNDTYYTPVYD
-533 GEGNLT
+533 SEGNVT
-539 DFSTIAKSDYQTV
+539 EFSTLAKADYQTAF
-552 YDGASETLSICGVM
+552 DGASETLSICGVM

-577 DAGVMYLPELA
+577 DAGIMYLPELA
-588 SFYQETCKNSTI
+588 TSYQQDCKNSLI
-600 VQKSVAD
+600 VKKSIKD

-626 GIQNFNT
+626 GIQNFNK
-633 PAEIVGFVKSAF
+633 PAEIVGFVKSSF
-645 DIDMTAQ
+645 DIDMTAE
-652 EAMNLGLQ
+652 EATNLGLQ

-669 GIYLYPKDFEGKAEV
+669 GIYLYPKNFDGKAEV
-684 LKLIDDWNN
+684 LKLIDDWNA
-693 SEDGAHNKIIYTDAT
+693 SENGAHNKIVYTDAT

-770 RVFNAETFIVGFA
+770 RVFNAETFIIGLFA
-783 AGIIGVVLTFILCF
+783 GLIGVVLTYILCF

-803 ASVSGLKNIAVLKFS
+803 AKVSGGLKNIAVLKFD
-818 HALLLIAVSFVLTLI
+818 HALILIAVSFVLTLI

>member
-1 MEKYILEL
+1 MGKYILEL

-20 NVVPALKGVSI
+20 NVVPALKGVSM

-48 KTTLLNIIGGLDQYT
+48 KTTMLNIIGGLDQYT
-63 SGDLFIKGQSTKK
+63 SGDLIIKGQSTKK
-76 FRSGDWDTYRNHSIG
+76 FKGGDWDTYRNHSIG

-98 LIPHLT
+98 LIPHLS

-119 SKERKKRAM
+119 SKERKQRAM
-128 AVLERVGLKNE
+128 VVLERVGLKNE
-139 YKKRPNQLS
+139 CKKRPNQLS

-175 ALDSKTSVEV
+175 ALDSKTSVQI
-185 MELIKDISKERLVIM
+185 MELIKEISKERLVIM
-200 VTHNNEIAQKYS
+200 VTHNTELAEKYS
-212 SRIIKLLDGKVVDDN
+212 SRIIKLLDGKVIDDS
-227 NPPSENE
+227 NPPSENDDALE
-234 KAIDRV
+234 RIV
-240 VSTLLINE
+240 ETLPQNAQ
-248 PNLSKKEQKL
+248 NL
-258 QKNDKKV
+258 QKNDKKA

-271 SMSIFTA
+271 SMSVFTA

-336 STVAIDYSSLNSF
+336 STVAIDYSSLSSF
-349 MGQDNKVGTEKDDDS
+349 MGESNKVGTSEEEGS
-364 IGVYNPSTIIAK
+364 FGVYNPSTIIAK
-376 LGNYN
+376 MGNYN
-381 FISDKFVNYI
+381 FISDKFVKYI
-391 NNYIEED
+391 NDYIEED
-398 NKKGDKKSLSSVQFT
+398 NKKGDRKSLSSVQFT
-413 YATNLKILTEGKD
+413 YATNLKVLTEGSE
-426 GIVFVDT
+426 GVIFVDT
-433 TPTTSSIYGTTS
+433 KPTTSSIYGTSS

-452 DEKDFVLS
+452 ADKDFVLS

-487 TDMLNNLGINFS
+487 TDMLTKLGIAVS
-499 VNEAGEY
+499 VNSEGEY
-506 NRILYSD
+506 ERILYSD
-513 IIGKTYKL
+513 VIGKTYK
-521 VTNDDYYKPVYD
+521 VISNDTYYTPVYD
-533 GEGNLT
+533 SEGNVT
-539 DFSTIAKSDYQTV
+539 EFSTLAKADYQTAF
-552 YDGASETLSICGVM
+552 DGASETLSICGVM

-577 DAGVMYLPELA
+577 DAGIMYLPELA
-588 SFYQETCKNSTI
+588 TSYQQDCKNSLI
-600 VQKSVAD
+600 VKKSIED

-633 PAEIVGFVKSAF
+633 PAEIVGFVKSSF
-645 DIDMTAQ
+645 DIDMTAE
-652 EAMNLGLQ
+652 EATNLGLQ

-669 GIYLYPKDFEGKAEV
+669 GIYLYPKDFDGKAEV
-684 LKLIDDWNN
+684 LKLIDDWNA
-693 SEDGAHNKIIYTDAT
+693 SENGAHNKIVYTDAT

-770 RVFNAETFIVGFA
+770 RVFNAETFIIGLFA
-783 AGIIGVVLTFILCF
+783 GLIGVVLTYILCF

-803 ASVSGLKNIAVLKFS
+803 AKVSGGLKNIAVLKFD
-818 HALLLIAVSFVLTLI
+818 HALILIAVSFVLTLI

>member
-1 MEKYILEL
+1 MGKYILEL

-20 NVVPALKGVSI
+20 NVVPALKGVSM

-48 KTTLLNIIGGLDQYT
+48 KTTMLNIIGGLDQYT
-63 SGDLFIKGQSTKK
+63 SGDLIIKGQSTKK
-76 FRSGDWDTYRNHSIG
+76 FKGGDWDTYRNHSIG
-91 FVFQSYN
+91 FVFQGYN
-98 LIPHLT
+98 LIPHLS

-119 SKERKKRAM
+119 SKERKQRAM

-139 YKKRPNQLS
+139 CKKRPNQLS

-175 ALDSKTSVEV
+175 ALDSKTSVQI
-185 MELIKDISKERLVIM
+185 MELIKEISKERLVIM
-200 VTHNNEIAQKYS
+200 VTHNTELAEKYS
-212 SRIIKLLDGKVVDDN
+212 SRIIKLLDGKVIDDS
-227 NPPSENE
+227 NPPSENDDALE
-234 KAIDRV
+234 RIIE
-240 VSTLLINE
+240 TLPQNAQ
-248 PNLSKKEQKL
+248 NL
-258 QKNDKKV
+258 QKNDKKA

-271 SMSIFTA
+271 SMSVFTA

-336 STVAIDYSSLNSF
+336 STVAIDYSSLSSF
-349 MGQDNKVGTEKDDDS
+349 MGESNKVGTSEEEGS
-364 IGVYNPSTIIAK
+364 FGVYNPSTIIAK
-376 LGNYN
+376 MGNYN
-381 FISDKFVNYI
+381 FISDKFVKYI
-391 NNYIEED
+391 NDYIEED
-398 NKKGDKKSLSSVQFT
+398 NKKGDRKSLSSVQFT
-413 YATNLKILTEGKD
+413 YATNLKVLTEGSE
-426 GIVFVDT
+426 GVVFVDT
-433 TPTTSSIYGTTS
+433 KPTTSSIYGTSS

-452 DEKDFVLS
+452 SDKDFVLS

-487 TDMLNNLGINFS
+487 TDMLTKLGIAVS
-499 VNEAGEY
+499 VNSEGEY
-506 NRILYSD
+506 ERILYSD
-513 IIGKTYKL
+513 VIGKTYK
-521 VTNDDYYKPVYD
+521 VISNDTYYTPVYD
-533 GEGNLT
+533 SEGNVT
-539 DFSTIAKSDYQTV
+539 EFSTLAKADYQTAF
-552 YDGASETLSICGVM
+552 DGASETLSICGVM

-577 DAGVMYLPELA
+577 DAGIMYLPELA
-588 SFYQETCKNSTI
+588 TSYQQDCKNSLI
-600 VQKSVAD
+600 VQKSIDD

-626 GIQNFNT
+626 GIQNFNK
-633 PAEIVGFVKSAF
+633 PAEIVGFVKSSF
-645 DIDMTAQ
+645 DIDMTAE
-652 EAMNLGLQ
+652 EATNLGLQ

-669 GIYLYPKDFEGKAEV
+669 GIYLYPKDFDGKAEV
-684 LKLIDDWNN
+684 LKLIDDWNA
-693 SEDGAHNKIIYTDAT
+693 SENGAHNKIVYTDAT

-770 RVFNAETFIVGFA
+770 RVFNAETFIIGLFA
-783 AGIIGVVLTFILCF
+783 GLIGVVLTYILCF

-803 ASVSGLKNIAVLKFS
+803 AKVSGGLKNIAVLKFD
-818 HALLLIAVSFVLTLI
+818 HALILIAVSFVLTLI

>member
-1 MEKYILEL
+1 MGKYILEL

-20 NVVPALKGVSI
+20 NVVPALKGVSM

-48 KTTLLNIIGGLDQYT
+48 KTTMLNIIGGLDQYT
-63 SGDLFIKGQSTKK
+63 SGDLIIKGQSTKK
-76 FRSGDWDTYRNHSIG
+76 FKGGDWDTYRNHSIG
-91 FVFQSYN
+91 FVFQGYN
-98 LIPHLT
+98 LIPHLS

-119 SKERKKRAM
+119 SKERKQRAM

-139 YKKRPNQLS
+139 CKKRPNQLS

-175 ALDSKTSVEV
+175 ALDSKTSVQI
-185 MELIKDISKERLVIM
+185 MELIKEISKERLVIM
-200 VTHNNEIAQKYS
+200 VTHNTELAEKYS
-212 SRIIKLLDGKVVDDN
+212 SRIIKLLDGKVIDDS
-227 NPPSENE
+227 NPPSKNDDALERIIE
-234 KAIDRV
+234 
-240 VSTLLINE
+240 TLPQNAQ
-248 PNLSKKEQKL
+248 NL
-258 QKNDKKV
+258 QKNDKKA

-271 SMSIFTA
+271 SMSVFTA

-336 STVAIDYSSLNSF
+336 STVAIDYSSLSSF
-349 MGQDNKVGTEKDDDS
+349 MGESNKVGTSEEEGS
-364 IGVYNPSTIIAK
+364 FGVYNPSTIIAK
-376 LGNYN
+376 MGNYN
-381 FISDKFVNYI
+381 FISDKFVKYI
-391 NNYIEED
+391 NDYIEED
-398 NKKGDKKSLSSVQFT
+398 NKKGDRKSLSSVQFT
-413 YATNLKILTEGKD
+413 YATNLKVLTEGSE
-426 GIVFVDT
+426 GIIFVDT
-433 TPTTSSIYGTTS
+433 KPTTSSIYGTSS

-452 DEKDFVLS
+452 ADKDFVLS

-487 TDMLNNLGINFS
+487 TDMLTKLGIAVS
-499 VNEAGEY
+499 VNSEGEY
-506 NRILYSD
+506 ERILYSD
-513 IIGKTYKL
+513 VIGKTYK
-521 VTNDDYYKPVYD
+521 VISNDTYYTPVYD
-533 GEGNLT
+533 SEGNVT
-539 DFSTIAKSDYQTV
+539 EFSTLAKADYQTAF
-552 YDGASETLSICGVM
+552 DGASETLSICGVM
-566 KPREDIVVEVF
+566 KPRKDIVVEVF
-577 DAGVMYLPELA
+577 DAGIMYLPELA
-588 SFYQETCKNSTI
+588 TSYQQDCKNSLI
-600 VQKSVAD
+600 VQKSIDD

-633 PAEIVGFVKSAF
+633 PAEIVGFVKSSF
-645 DIDMTAQ
+645 DIDMTAE
-652 EAMNLGLQ
+652 EATNLGLQ

-669 GIYLYPKDFEGKAEV
+669 GIYLYPKNFDGKAEV
-684 LKLIDDWNN
+684 LKLIDDWNA
-693 SEDGAHNKIIYTDAT
+693 SEDGAHNKIVYTDAT

-770 RVFNAETFIVGFA
+770 RVFNAETFIIGLFA
-783 AGIIGVVLTFILCF
+783 GLIGVVLTYILCF

-803 ASVSGLKNIAVLKFS
+803 AKVSGGLKNIAVLKFD
-818 HALLLIAVSFVLTLI
+818 HALILIAVSFVLTLI

>member
-1 MEKYILEL
+1 MGKYILEL

-20 NVVPALKGVSI
+20 NVVPALKGVSM

-48 KTTLLNIIGGLDQYT
+48 KTTMLNIIGGLDQYT
-63 SGDLFIKGQSTKK
+63 SGDLIIKGQSTKK
-76 FRSGDWDTYRNHSIG
+76 FKGGDWDTYRNHSIG

-98 LIPHLT
+98 LIPHLS

-119 SKERKKRAM
+119 SKERKQRAM

-139 YKKRPNQLS
+139 CKKRPNQLS

-175 ALDSKTSVEV
+175 ALDSKTSVQI
-185 MELIKDISKERLVIM
+185 MELIKEISKERLVIM
-200 VTHNNEIAQKYS
+200 VTHNTELAEKYS
-212 SRIIKLLDGKVVDDN
+212 SRIIKLLDGKVIDDS
-227 NPPSENE
+227 NPPSENDDALE
-234 KAIDRV
+234 RIIE
-240 VSTLLINE
+240 TLPQNAQ
-248 PNLSKKEQKL
+248 NL
-258 QKNDKKV
+258 QKNDKKA

-271 SMSIFTA
+271 SMSVFTA

-336 STVAIDYSSLNSF
+336 STVAIDYSSLSSF
-349 MGQDNKVGTEKDDDS
+349 MGESNKVGTSEEEGS
-364 IGVYNPSTIIAK
+364 FGVYNPSTIIAK
-376 LGNYN
+376 MGNYN
-381 FISDKFVNYI
+381 FISDKFVKYI
-391 NNYIEED
+391 NDYIEED
-398 NKKGDKKSLSSVQFT
+398 NKKGDRKSLSSVQFT
-413 YATNLKILTEGKD
+413 YATNLKVLTEGSE
-426 GIVFVDT
+426 GIIFVDT
-433 TPTTSSIYGTTS
+433 KPTTSSIYGTSS

-452 DEKDFVLS
+452 ADKDFVLS

-487 TDMLNNLGINFS
+487 TDMLTKLGIAVS
-499 VNEAGEY
+499 VNSEGEY
-506 NRILYSD
+506 ERILYSD
-513 IIGKTYKL
+513 VIGKTYK
-521 VTNDDYYKPVYD
+521 VISNDTYYTPVYD
-533 GEGNLT
+533 SEGNVT
-539 DFSTIAKSDYQTV
+539 EFSTLAKADYQTAF
-552 YDGASETLSICGVM
+552 DGASETLSICGVM

-577 DAGVMYLPELA
+577 DAGIMYLPELA
-588 SFYQETCKNSTI
+588 TSYQQDCKNSLI
-600 VQKSVAD
+600 VKKSIED

-633 PAEIVGFVKSAF
+633 PAEIVGFVKSSF
-645 DIDMTAQ
+645 DIDMTAE
-652 EAMNLGLQ
+652 EATNLGLQ

-669 GIYLYPKDFEGKAEV
+669 GIYLYPKDFDGKAEV
-684 LKLIDDWNN
+684 LKLIDDWNA
-693 SEDGAHNKIIYTDAT
+693 SENGAHNKIVYTDAT

-770 RVFNAETFIVGFA
+770 RVFNAETFIIGLFA
-783 AGIIGVVLTFILCF
+783 GLIGVVLTYILCF

-803 ASVSGLKNIAVLKFS
+803 AKVSGGLKNIAVLKFN
-818 HALLLIAVSFVLTLI
+818 HALILIAVSFVLTLI

>member
-1 MEKYILEL
+1 MGKYILEL

-20 NVVPALKGVSI
+20 NVVPALKGVSM

-48 KTTLLNIIGGLDQYT
+48 KTTMLNIIGGLDQYT
-63 SGDLFIKGQSTKK
+63 SGDLIIKGQSTKK
-76 FRSGDWDTYRNHSIG
+76 FKGGDWDTYRNHSIG

-98 LIPHLT
+98 LIPHLS

-119 SKERKKRAM
+119 SKERKQRAM

-139 YKKRPNQLS
+139 CKKRPNQLS

-175 ALDSKTSVEV
+175 ALDSKTSVQI
-185 MELIKDISKERLVIM
+185 MELIKEISKERLVIM
-200 VTHNNEIAQKYS
+200 VTHNTELAEKYS
-212 SRIIKLLDGKVVDDN
+212 SRIIKLLDGKVIDDS
-227 NPPSENE
+227 NPPSENDDALE
-234 KAIDRV
+234 RIIE
-240 VSTLLINE
+240 TLPQNAQ
-248 PNLSKKEQKL
+248 NL
-258 QKNDKKV
+258 QKNDKKA

-271 SMSIFTA
+271 SMSVFTA

-336 STVAIDYSSLNSF
+336 STVAIDYSSLSSF
-349 MGQDNKVGTEKDDDS
+349 MGESNKVGTSEEEGS
-364 IGVYNPSTIIAK
+364 FGVYNPSTIIAK
-376 LGNYN
+376 MGNYN
-381 FISDKFVNYI
+381 FISDKFVKYI
-391 NNYIEED
+391 NDYIEED
-398 NKKGDKKSLSSVQFT
+398 NKKGDRKSLSSVQFT
-413 YATNLKILTEGKD
+413 YATNLKVLTEGSE
-426 GIVFVDT
+426 GVVFVDT
-433 TPTTSSIYGTTS
+433 KPTTSSIYGTSS

-452 DEKDFVLS
+452 SDKDFVLS

-487 TDMLNNLGINFS
+487 TDMLTKLGIAVS
-499 VNEAGEY
+499 VNSEGEY
-506 NRILYSD
+506 ERILYSD
-513 IIGKTYKL
+513 VIGKTYK
-521 VTNDDYYKPVYD
+521 VISNDTYYTPVYD
-533 GEGNLT
+533 SEGNVT
-539 DFSTIAKSDYQTV
+539 EFSTLAKADYQTAF
-552 YDGASETLSICGVM
+552 DGASETLSICGVM
-566 KPREDIVVEVF
+566 KPRKDIVVEVF
-577 DAGVMYLPELA
+577 DAGIMYLPELA
-588 SFYQETCKNSTI
+588 TSYQQDCKNSLI
-600 VQKSVAD
+600 VQKSIDD

-626 GIQNFNT
+626 GIQNFNK
-633 PAEIVGFVKSAF
+633 PAEIVGFVKSSF
-645 DIDMTAQ
+645 DIDMTAE
-652 EAMNLGLQ
+652 EATNLGLQ

-669 GIYLYPKDFEGKAEV
+669 GIYLYPKNFDGKAEV
-684 LKLIDDWNN
+684 LKLIDDWNA
-693 SEDGAHNKIIYTDAT
+693 SENGAHNKIVYTDAT

-770 RVFNAETFIVGFA
+770 RVFNAETFIIGLFA
-783 AGIIGVVLTFILCF
+783 GLIGVVLTYILCF

-803 ASVSGLKNIAVLKFS
+803 AKVSGGLKNIAVLKFD
-818 HALLLIAVSFVLTLI
+818 HALILIAVSFVLTLI

>member
-1 MEKYILEL
+1 M
-9 KDIKKDYKLAD
+9 
-20 NVVPALKGVSI
+20 
-31 AFRHNEF
+31 
-38 VSILGPSGCG
+38 
-48 KTTLLNIIGGLDQYT
+48 
-63 SGDLFIKGQSTKK
+63 
-76 FRSGDWDTYRNHSIG
+76 
-91 FVFQSYN
+91 
-98 LIPHLT
+98 
-104 VLGNVELALTLAGIS
+104 
-119 SKERKKRAM
+119 
-128 AVLERVGLKNE
+128 
-139 YKKRPNQLS
+139 
-148 GGQMQRVAIARA
+148 
-160 LVNNPEILLADEPTG
+160 
-175 ALDSKTSVEV
+175 
-185 MELIKDISKERLVIM
+185 
-200 VTHNNEIAQKYS
+200 
-212 SRIIKLLDGKVVDDN
+212 
-227 NPPSENE
+227 
-234 KAIDRV
+234 
-240 VSTLLINE
+240 
-248 PNLSKKEQKL
+248 
-258 QKNDKKV
+258 
-265 FKKKKS
+265 
-271 SMSIFTA
+271 
-278 FMLSLKNLI
+278 
-287 TKKGRTIL
+287 
-295 TSVAGSIGII
+295 
-305 GVALVLA
+305 
-312 ISNGFTNYINK
+312 
-323 MQTDTLGGYPIAV
+323 
-336 STVAIDYSSLNSF
+336 
-349 MGQDNKVGTEKDDDS
+349 
-364 IGVYNPSTIIAK
+364 
-376 LGNYN
+376 
-381 FISDKFVNYI
+381 
-391 NNYIEED
+391 
-398 NKKGDKKSLSSVQFT
+398 
-413 YATNLKILTEGKD
+413 TEGKD

-588 SFYQETCKNSTI
+588 SFYQETCKNSMI

-669 GIYLYPKDFEGKAEV
+669 GIYLYPKDFDGKAEV

>member
-1 MEKYILEL
+1 MGKYILEL

-20 NVVPALKGVSI
+20 NVVPALKGVSM

-48 KTTLLNIIGGLDQYT
+48 KTTMLNIIGGLDQYT
-63 SGDLFIKGQSTKK
+63 SGDLIIKGQSTKK
-76 FRSGDWDTYRNHSIG
+76 FKGGDWDTYRNHSIG
-91 FVFQSYN
+91 FVFQGYN
-98 LIPHLT
+98 LIPHLS

-119 SKERKKRAM
+119 SKERKQRAK

-139 YKKRPNQLS
+139 CKKRPNQLS

-175 ALDSKTSVEV
+175 ALDSKTSVQI
-185 MELIKDISKERLVIM
+185 MELIKEISKERLVIM
-200 VTHNNEIAQKYS
+200 VTHNTELAEKYS
-212 SRIIKLLDGKVVDDN
+212 SRIIKLLDGKVIDDS
-227 NPPSENE
+227 NPPSENDDALE
-234 KAIDRV
+234 RIIE
-240 VSTLLINE
+240 TLPQNAQ
-248 PNLSKKEQKL
+248 NL
-258 QKNDKKV
+258 QKNDKKA

-336 STVAIDYSSLNSF
+336 STVAIDYSSLSSF
-349 MGQDNKVGTEKDDDS
+349 MGESNKVGTSEEEGS
-364 IGVYNPSTIIAK
+364 FGVYNPSTIIAK
-376 LGNYN
+376 MGNYN
-381 FISDKFVNYI
+381 FISDKFVKYI
-391 NNYIEED
+391 NDYIEED
-398 NKKGDKKSLSSVQFT
+398 NKKGDRKSLSSVQFT
-413 YATNLKILTEGKD
+413 YATNLKVLTEGSE
-426 GIVFVDT
+426 GIIFVDT
-433 TPTTSSIYGTTS
+433 KPTTSSIYGTSS

-452 DEKDFVLS
+452 ADKDFVLS

-487 TDMLNNLGINFS
+487 TDMLTKLGIAVS
-499 VNEAGEY
+499 VNSEGEY
-506 NRILYSD
+506 ERILYSD
-513 IIGKTYKL
+513 VIGKTYK
-521 VTNDDYYKPVYD
+521 VISNDTYYTPVYD
-533 GEGNLT
+533 SEGNVT
-539 DFSTIAKSDYQTV
+539 EFSTLAKADYQTAF
-552 YDGASETLSICGVM
+552 DGASETLSICGVM

-577 DAGVMYLPELA
+577 DAGIMYLPELA
-588 SFYQETCKNSTI
+588 TSYQQDCKNSLI
-600 VQKSVAD
+600 VKKSIED

-633 PAEIVGFVKSAF
+633 PAEIVGFVKSSF
-645 DIDMTAQ
+645 DIDMTAE
-652 EAMNLGLQ
+652 EATNLGLQ

-669 GIYLYPKDFEGKAEV
+669 GIYLYPKDFDGKAEV
-684 LKLIDDWNN
+684 LKLIDDWNA
-693 SEDGAHNKIIYTDAT
+693 SENGAHNKIVYTDAT

-770 RVFNAETFIVGFA
+770 RVFNAETFIIGLFA
-783 AGIIGVVLTFILCF
+783 GLIGVVLTYILCF

-803 ASVSGLKNIAVLKFS
+803 AKVSGGLKNIAVLKFD
-818 HALLLIAVSFVLTLI
+818 HALILIAVSFVLTLI

>member
-1 MEKYILEL
+1 MGKYILEL

-20 NVVPALKGVSI
+20 NVVPALKGVSM

-48 KTTLLNIIGGLDQYT
+48 KTTMLNIIGGLDQYT
-63 SGDLFIKGQSTKK
+63 SGDLIIKGQSTKK
-76 FRSGDWDTYRNHSIG
+76 FKGGDWDTYRNHSIG

-98 LIPHLT
+98 LIPHLS

-119 SKERKKRAM
+119 SKERKQRAM

-139 YKKRPNQLS
+139 CKKRPNQLS

-175 ALDSKTSVEV
+175 ALDSKTSVQI
-185 MELIKDISKERLVIM
+185 MELIKEISKERLVIM
-200 VTHNNEIAQKYS
+200 VTHNTELAEKYS
-212 SRIIKLLDGKVVDDN
+212 SRIIKLLDGKVIDDS
-227 NPPSENE
+227 NPPSENDDALE
-234 KAIDRV
+234 RIIE
-240 VSTLLINE
+240 TLPQNAQ
-248 PNLSKKEQKL
+248 NL
-258 QKNDKKV
+258 QKNDKKA

-271 SMSIFTA
+271 SMSVFTA

-336 STVAIDYSSLNSF
+336 STVAIDYSSLSSF
-349 MGQDNKVGTEKDDDS
+349 MGESNKVGTSEEEGS
-364 IGVYNPSTIIAK
+364 FGVYNPSTIIAK
-376 LGNYN
+376 MGNYN
-381 FISDKFVNYI
+381 FISDKFVKYI
-391 NNYIEED
+391 NDYIEED
-398 NKKGDKKSLSSVQFT
+398 NKKGDRKSLSSVQFT
-413 YATNLKILTEGKD
+413 YATNLKVLTEGSE
-426 GIVFVDT
+426 GVIFVDT
-433 TPTTSSIYGTTS
+433 KPTTSSIYGTSS

-452 DEKDFVLS
+452 ADKDFVLS

-487 TDMLNNLGINFS
+487 TDMLTKLGIAVS
-499 VNEAGEY
+499 VNSEGEY
-506 NRILYSD
+506 ERILYSD
-513 IIGKTYKL
+513 VIGKTYK
-521 VTNDDYYKPVYD
+521 VISNDTYYTPVYD
-533 GEGNLT
+533 SEGNVT
-539 DFSTIAKSDYQTV
+539 EFSTLAKADYQTAF
-552 YDGASETLSICGVM
+552 DGASETLSICGVM
-566 KPREDIVVEVF
+566 KPRKDIVVEVF
-577 DAGVMYLPELA
+577 DAGIMYLPELA
-588 SFYQETCKNSTI
+588 TSYQQDCKNSLI
-600 VQKSVAD
+600 VQKSIDD

-633 PAEIVGFVKSAF
+633 PAEIVGFVKSSF
-645 DIDMTAQ
+645 DIDMTAE
-652 EAMNLGLQ
+652 EATNLGLQ

-669 GIYLYPKDFEGKAEV
+669 GIYLYPKNFDGKAEV
-684 LKLIDDWNN
+684 LKLIDDWNA
-693 SEDGAHNKIIYTDAT
+693 SENGAHNKIVYTDAT

-770 RVFNAETFIVGFA
+770 RVFNAETFIIGLFA
-783 AGIIGVVLTFILCF
+783 GLIGVVLTYILCF

-803 ASVSGLKNIAVLKFS
+803 AKVSGGLKNIAVLKFD
-818 HALLLIAVSFVLTLI
+818 HALILIAVSFVLTLI

>member
-1 MEKYILEL
+1 MGKYILEL

-20 NVVPALKGVSI
+20 NVVPALKGVSM

-48 KTTLLNIIGGLDQYT
+48 KTTMLNIIGGLDQYT
-63 SGDLFIKGQSTKK
+63 SGDLIIKGQSTKK
-76 FRSGDWDTYRNHSIG
+76 FKGGDWDTYRNHSIG
-91 FVFQSYN
+91 FIFQSYN
-98 LIPHLT
+98 LIPHLS

-119 SKERKKRAM
+119 SKERKQRAM

-139 YKKRPNQLS
+139 CKKRPNQLS

-175 ALDSKTSVEV
+175 ALDSKTSVQI
-185 MELIKDISKERLVIM
+185 MELIKEISKERLVIM
-200 VTHNNEIAQKYS
+200 VTHNTELAEKYS
-212 SRIIKLLDGKVVDDN
+212 SRIIKLLDGKVIDDS
-227 NPPSENE
+227 NPPSENDDALE
-234 KAIDRV
+234 RIIE
-240 VSTLLINE
+240 TLPQNAQ
-248 PNLSKKEQKL
+248 NL
-258 QKNDKKV
+258 QKNDKKA

-271 SMSIFTA
+271 SMSVFTA

-336 STVAIDYSSLNSF
+336 STVAIDYSSLSSF
-349 MGQDNKVGTEKDDDS
+349 MGESNKVGTSEEEGS
-364 IGVYNPSTIIAK
+364 FGVYNPSTIIAK
-376 LGNYN
+376 MGNYN
-381 FISDKFVNYI
+381 FISDKFVKYI
-391 NNYIEED
+391 NDYIEED
-398 NKKGDKKSLSSVQFT
+398 NKKGDRKSLSSVQFT
-413 YATNLKILTEGKD
+413 YATNLKVLTEGSE
-426 GIVFVDT
+426 GIIFVDT
-433 TPTTSSIYGTTS
+433 KPTTSSIYGTSS

-452 DEKDFVLS
+452 ADKDFVLS

-487 TDMLNNLGINFS
+487 TDMLTKLGIAVS
-499 VNEAGEY
+499 VNSEGEY
-506 NRILYSD
+506 ERILYSD
-513 IIGKTYKL
+513 VIGKTYK
-521 VTNDDYYKPVYD
+521 VISNDTYYTPVYD
-533 GEGNLT
+533 SEGNVT
-539 DFSTIAKSDYQTV
+539 EFSTLAKADYQTAF
-552 YDGASETLSICGVM
+552 DGASETLSICGVM

-577 DAGVMYLPELA
+577 DSGIMYLPELA
-588 SFYQETCKNSTI
+588 TSYQQDCKNSLI
-600 VQKSVAD
+600 VKKSIED

-633 PAEIVGFVKSAF
+633 PAEIVGFVKSSF
-645 DIDMTAQ
+645 DIDMTAE
-652 EAMNLGLQ
+652 EATNLGLQ

-669 GIYLYPKDFEGKAEV
+669 GIYLYPKDFDGKAEV
-684 LKLIDDWNN
+684 LKLIDDWNA
-693 SEDGAHNKIIYTDAT
+693 SENGAHNKIVYTDAT

-770 RVFNAETFIVGFA
+770 RVFNAETFIIGLFA
-783 AGIIGVVLTFILCF
+783 GLIGVVLTYILCF

-803 ASVSGLKNIAVLKFS
+803 AKVSGGLKNIAVLKFD
-818 HALLLIAVSFVLTLI
+818 HALILIAVSFVLTLI

>member
-1 MEKYILEL
+1 MGKYILEL

-20 NVVPALKGVSI
+20 NVVPALKGVSM

-48 KTTLLNIIGGLDQYT
+48 KTTMLNIIGGLDQYT
-63 SGDLFIKGQSTKK
+63 SGDLIIKGQSTKK
-76 FRSGDWDTYRNHSIG
+76 FKGGDWDTYRNHSIG

-98 LIPHLT
+98 LIPHLS

-119 SKERKKRAM
+119 SKERKQRAM

-139 YKKRPNQLS
+139 CKKRPNQLS

-175 ALDSKTSVEV
+175 ALDSKTSVQI
-185 MELIKDISKERLVIM
+185 MELIKEISKERLVIM
-200 VTHNNEIAQKYS
+200 VTHNTELAEKYS
-212 SRIIKLLDGKVVDDN
+212 SRIIKLLDGKVVDDS
-227 NPPSENE
+227 NPPSENDDALE
-234 KAIDRV
+234 RIIE
-240 VSTLLINE
+240 TLPQNAQ
-248 PNLSKKEQKL
+248 NL
-258 QKNDKKV
+258 QKNDKKA
-265 FKKKKS
+265 FKRKKS
-271 SMSIFTA
+271 SMSVFTA

-336 STVAIDYSSLNSF
+336 STVAIDYSSLSSF
-349 MGQDNKVGTEKDDDS
+349 MGESNKVGTSEEEGS
-364 IGVYNPSTIIAK
+364 FGVYNPSTIIAK
-376 LGNYN
+376 MGNYN
-381 FISDKFVNYI
+381 FISDKFVKYI
-391 NNYIEED
+391 NDYIEED
-398 NKKGDKKSLSSVQFT
+398 NKKGDRKSLSSVQFT
-413 YATNLKILTEGKD
+413 YATNLKVLTEGSE
-426 GIVFVDT
+426 GVIFVDT
-433 TPTTSSIYGTTS
+433 KPKTSSIYGTSS

-452 DEKDFVLS
+452 ADKDFVLS

-487 TDMLNNLGINFS
+487 TDMLTKLGIAVS
-499 VNEAGEY
+499 VNSEGEY
-506 NRILYSD
+506 ERILYSD
-513 IIGKTYKL
+513 VIGKTYK
-521 VTNDDYYKPVYD
+521 VISNDTYYTPVYD
-533 GEGNLT
+533 SEGNVT
-539 DFSTIAKSDYQTV
+539 EFSTLAKADYQTAF
-552 YDGASETLSICGVM
+552 DGASETLSICGVM

-577 DAGVMYLPELA
+577 DAGIMYLPELA
-588 SFYQETCKNSTI
+588 TSYQQDCKNSLI
-600 VQKSVAD
+600 VKKSIED

-633 PAEIVGFVKSAF
+633 PAEIVGFVKSSF
-645 DIDMTAQ
+645 DIDMTAE
-652 EAMNLGLQ
+652 EATNLGLQ

-669 GIYLYPKDFEGKAEV
+669 GIYLYPKDFDGKAEV
-684 LKLIDDWNN
+684 LKLIDDWNA
-693 SEDGAHNKIIYTDAT
+693 SENGAHNKIVYTDAT

-770 RVFNAETFIVGFA
+770 RVFNAETFIIGLFA
-783 AGIIGVVLTFILCF
+783 GLIGVVLTYILCF

-803 ASVSGLKNIAVLKFS
+803 AKVSGGLKNIAVLKFD
-818 HALLLIAVSFVLTLI
+818 HALILIAVSFVLTLI

>member
-1 MEKYILEL
+1 MGKYILEL

-20 NVVPALKGVSI
+20 NVVPALKGVSM

-48 KTTLLNIIGGLDQYT
+48 KTTMLNIIGGLDQYT
-63 SGDLFIKGQSTKK
+63 SGDLIIKGQSTKK
-76 FRSGDWDTYRNHSIG
+76 FKGGDWDTYRNHSIG
-91 FVFQSYN
+91 FVFQGYN
-98 LIPHLT
+98 LIPHLS

-119 SKERKKRAM
+119 SKERKQRAM

-139 YKKRPNQLS
+139 CKKRPNQLS

-175 ALDSKTSVEV
+175 ALDSKTSVQI
-185 MELIKDISKERLVIM
+185 MELIKEISKERLVIM
-200 VTHNNEIAQKYS
+200 VTHNTELAEKYS
-212 SRIIKLLDGKVVDDN
+212 SRIIKLLDGKVIDDS
-227 NPPSENE
+227 NPPSENDDALE
-234 KAIDRV
+234 RIIE
-240 VSTLLINE
+240 TLPQNAQ
-248 PNLSKKEQKL
+248 NL
-258 QKNDKKV
+258 QKNDKKA

-271 SMSIFTA
+271 SMSVFTA

-336 STVAIDYSSLNSF
+336 STVAIDYSSLSSF
-349 MGQDNKVGTEKDDDS
+349 MGESNKVGTSEEEGS
-364 IGVYNPSTIIAK
+364 FGVYNPSTIIAK
-376 LGNYN
+376 MGNYN
-381 FISDKFVNYI
+381 FISDKFVKYI
-391 NNYIEED
+391 NDYIEED
-398 NKKGDKKSLSSVQFT
+398 NKKGDRKSLSSVQFT
-413 YATNLKILTEGKD
+413 YATNLKVLTEGSE
-426 GIVFVDT
+426 GIIFVDT
-433 TPTTSSIYGTTS
+433 KPTASSIYGTSS

-452 DEKDFVLS
+452 ADKDFVLS

-487 TDMLNNLGINFS
+487 TDMLTKLGIAVS
-499 VNEAGEY
+499 VNSEGEY
-506 NRILYSD
+506 ERILYSD
-513 IIGKTYKL
+513 VVGKTYK
-521 VTNDDYYKPVYD
+521 VISNDTYYTPVYD
-533 GEGNLT
+533 SEGNIT
-539 DFSTIAKSDYQTV
+539 EFSTLAKADYQTAF
-552 YDGASETLSICGVM
+552 DGASETLSICGVM
-566 KPREDIVVEVF
+566 KPRKDIVVEVF
-577 DAGVMYLPELA
+577 DAGIMYLPELA
-588 SFYQETCKNSTI
+588 TSYQQDCKNSLI
-600 VQKSVAD
+600 VQKSIDD

-633 PAEIVGFVKSAF
+633 PAEIVGFVKSSF
-645 DIDMTAQ
+645 DIDMTAE
-652 EAMNLGLQ
+652 EATNLGLQ

-669 GIYLYPKDFEGKAEV
+669 GIYLYPKNFDGKAEV
-684 LKLIDDWNN
+684 LKLIDDWNA
-693 SEDGAHNKIIYTDAT
+693 SENGAHNKIVYTDAT

-770 RVFNAETFIVGFA
+770 RVFNAETFIIGLFA
-783 AGIIGVVLTFILCF
+783 GLIGVVLTYILCF

-803 ASVSGLKNIAVLKFS
+803 AKVSGGLKNIAVLKFD
-818 HALLLIAVSFVLTLI
+818 HALILIAVSFVLTLI